1 MKKKIYWKDIW
12 LTIRQSKGRF
22 FSIFSLMMIGSMALV
37 GLKVTTPNMERTA
50 QLFVDKTQML
60 DLAVMADYGLDE
72 ADVQEL
78 KDLPKAQVEFAY
90 LTDVTIKDTYQA
102 VRIFSQTDKISQY
115 ELVSGHLP
123 QKESEIALAASLQ
136 KNYKL
141 GDTISFKLGEKSPL
155 KKATFTIT
163 GFVNSSEIWDQTSIG
178 QTTVGTGE
186 LTAFA
191 VTSSQAFDSEVYML
205 ARIRYTDLAEEPY
218 YSAAYEKKTS
228 QHQQDLEKL
237 LADNGQQ
244 RWSILKTDSQKKIDD
259 GQAEI
264 AQSEKELAN
273 AQQKIKDG
281 EGQLADGQGQLNA
294 AKNQLASG
302 QNRLASSAKE
312 LAAAQT
318 KLDATAREL
327 ATAKAQL
334 DTKAQELAT
343 ARQQLDASKA
353 TLDTTKA
360 QLDAA
365 ASQLASVK
373 AQLEAKNHELNL
385 AAAQITEAQ
394 VQLQTAKKALEEQ
407 INQLIFEGKDPYS
420 MPEIQAAQAQ
430 IQAQEASLAQA
441 MQAYKTGFN
450 QYQAGFAQYQEQEKQ
465 YQTGYQA
472 YETGM
477 AQYQAGQ
484 AQYES
489 GLAQYQAAQTQYEAG
504 YAQYQTGLAQYQS
517 GLHQYQTGQT
527 ELGVASAEIAN
538 QEDKLTQAQE
548 EVDAAKQ
555 TYEQEAGT
563 AQSQIQAVKDDLAQ
577 AQTELDNMEAPA
589 YRVYSRSTLP
599 GSVGYENYRESTS
612 SISSIGNI
620 FPLVLYL
627 VAALVTFTTMTR
639 FVDEERHQL
648 GILGA
653 LGYSK
658 GQIVTKFVIYG
669 LVASLT
675 GTLVGILLGNVFLS
689 PMIGNIIANSTVIGQ
704 SNLYFYPSWTLLA
717 LGLALLSAVLPT
729 YLVARKELTN
739 EPAQLLQGKPPV
751 AGSRILLEHLP
762 LIWKRLTFTQ
772 KVTARN
778 IFRYKL
784 RMFMTI
790 FGVAGSVAL
799 LFAGL
804 GIQSSVSGIAE
815 RQFGD
820 LLSYDI
826 LLVQKE
832 DASSEQV
839 AEVTEVIESD
849 KVQKAAQ
856 IQSSRLTEE
865 PAGLDESISIN
876 LMVAEP
882 EELAGFVQLQERGG
896 EQIHLTDQGAVLT
909 ENLANLYGVKAGDA
923 VTLHIQDQAVTV
935 QVAAIAEMYTGHFIY
950 LTPAYYEEVTGQ
962 ASQKNAYL
970 ITSNDQ
976 RPAKIKELAAQLLA
990 LKGVEGLVQNTSLI
1004 AMIEQVAKSLQS
1016 VMIILTVLSVL
1027 LAMVILFNLT
1037 TINVAER
1044 VRELSTIR
1052 VLGFHNKEV
1061 TLYIYRET
1069 IILAF
1074 IGIVLGLGSGYAL
1087 HRYIL
1092 SFLGSSTTMFNP
1104 SVPIQGYL
1112 IPVISVLAILAV
1124 LGILVNHRLRHLD
1137 MLEALKSG
1145 E

>member
-1 MKKKIYWKDIW
+1 MKKNIYWKDIW

-37 GLKVTTPNMERTA
+37 ALKVTTPNMERTA
-50 QLFVDKTQML
+50 QLFVAKTQML

-72 ADVQEL
+72 ADVKEL
-78 KDLPKAQVEFAY
+78 KNLPQAQVEFAY
-90 LTDVTIKDTYQA
+90 LADVTIKDSYQA

-115 ELVSGHLP
+115 ELVSGRLP
-123 QKESEIALAASLQ
+123 QKESEIALATSLQ
-136 KNYKL
+136 KDYKI
-141 GDTISFKLGEKSPL
+141 GDTITFTLGQDSPL
-155 KKATFTIT
+155 KAETFTIT
-163 GFVNSSEIWDQTSIG
+163 GFVHSSEIWDQTSIG

-186 LTAFA
+186 LTAYA
-191 VTSSQAFDSEVYML
+191 VTSPQSFDSEVYML
-205 ARIRYTDLAEEPY
+205 ARIRYSDLAEEPY
-218 YSAAYEKKTS
+218 YSAAYEEKIS

-244 RWSILKTDSQKKIDD
+244 RLEVLKASGQEAIQD
-259 GQAEI
+259 GLAEI
-264 AQSEKELAN
+264 AQSEQDLTEAE
-273 AQQKIKDG
+273 QKIKDG
-281 EGQLADGQGQLNA
+281 ESQLAQGQEQLQA
-294 AKNQLASG
+294 AKSQIASG
-302 QNRLASSAKE
+302 QARLAQSWQELSAAKAQLDTTYQSLTSAKAQ
-312 LAAAQT
+312 LDSSKAQLDASKPQLDAAAQ
-318 KLDATAREL
+318 EL

-334 DTKAQELAT
+334 
-343 ARQQLDASKA
+343 
-353 TLDTTKA
+353 
-360 QLDAA
+360 
-365 ASQLASVK
+365 
-373 AQLEAKNHELNL
+373 EAKNQELNQ
-385 AAAQITEAQ
+385 AAAQISEGQ
-394 VQLQTAKKALEEQ
+394 YQLQLAKEALEGQ
-407 INQLIFEGKDPYS
+407 INQLLFEGKDPYS
-420 MPEIQAAQAQ
+420 LPEIQAAQAQ
-430 IQAQEASLAQA
+430 IQVQEASLAQA
-441 MQAYKTGFN
+441 IQTYE
-450 QYQAGFAQYQEQEKQ
+450 AGFAQYQ
-465 YQTGYQA
+465 TGF
-472 YETGM
+472 
-477 AQYQAGQ
+477 AQYQAQESFYQ
-484 AQYES
+484 ASLQEYEA
-489 GLAQYQAAQTQYEAG
+489 GLAQYQSGLAQYEAG
-504 YAQYQTGLAQYQS
+504 YAQYQSGLAAYQAGLAQYQA
-517 GLHQYQTGQT
+517 GQSQLDNST
-527 ELGVASAEIAN
+527 SSLS
-538 QEDKLTQAQE
+538 QEESKLAQAQE
-548 EVDAAKQ
+548 EVDAAKKAF
-555 TYEQEAGT
+555 EQEAGT
-563 AQSQIQAVKDDLAQ
+563 AQSQIQAAKDDLAL
-577 AQTELDNMEAPA
+577 AQTELDDLEAPA

-599 GSVGYENYRESTS
+599 GSAGYDNYRQSTS

-669 LVASLT
+669 MVAALS

-689 PMIGNIIANSTVIGQ
+689 PMIGNIIAHSTVIGQ

-739 EPAQLLQGKPPV
+739 EPARLLQGKPPV
-751 AGSRILLEHLP
+751 AGSRIFLEHLP
-762 LIWKRLTFTQ
+762 LIWKRLSFTQ

-856 IQSSRLTEE
+856 IQSTRLTEE

-882 EELAGFVQLQERGG
+882 EELAGFVHLQERGG
-896 EQIHLTDQGAVLT
+896 DKIDLTDQGAVLT
-909 ENLANLYGVKAGDA
+909 ENLANLYGVKAGDE

-935 QVAAIAEMYTGHFIY
+935 QVAAIAEMYTGHFVY
-950 LTPAYYEEVTGQ
+950 MSPVYYEEVTGQ
-962 ASQKNAYL
+962 TSQKNAYL
-970 ITSNDQ
+970 LTSQDQ

-1004 AMIEQVAKSLQS
+1004 AVIEQLANSLQS

-1069 IILAF
+1069 IILGM
-1074 IGIVLGLGSGYAL
+1074 IGIGLGLGTGYAL

-1092 SFLGSSTTMFNP
+1092 SFLGSSSTMFNP
-1104 SVPIQGYL
+1104 SVPLQGYL

-1124 LGILVNHRLRHLD
+1124 LGVLVNHRLRHLD

>member
-1 MKKKIYWKDIW
+1 MKKNIYWKDIW

-37 GLKVTTPNMERTA
+37 ALKVTTPNMERTA
-50 QLFVDKTQML
+50 QLFVAKTQML

-72 ADVQEL
+72 ADVKEL
-78 KDLPKAQVEFAY
+78 KNLPQAQVEFAY
-90 LTDVTIKDTYQA
+90 LADVTIKDTYQA
-102 VRIFSQTDKISQY
+102 VRIFSQTNKISQY
-115 ELVSGHLP
+115 KLVSGRLP
-123 QKESEIALAASLQ
+123 QKESEIALATSLQ
-136 KNYKL
+136 KDYKI
-141 GDTISFKLGEKSPL
+141 GDTITFSLGQDSPL
-155 KKATFTIT
+155 KAETFTIT
-163 GFVNSSEIWDQTSIG
+163 GFVHSSEIWDQTSIG

-186 LTAFA
+186 LTAYA
-191 VTSSQAFDSEVYML
+191 VTSPQAFDSEVYML

-218 YSAAYEKKTS
+218 YSAAYEKKIS
-228 QHQQDLEKL
+228 QHQQDLETL

-244 RWSILKTDSQKKIDD
+244 RLEVLKASAQEAIQD

-264 AQSEKELAN
+264 AQSEKDLTEAE
-273 AQQKIKDG
+273 QKIKDG
-281 EGQLADGQGQLNA
+281 ENQLTQGQDQLQA
-294 AKNQLASG
+294 AKSQIASG
-302 QNRLASSAKE
+302 QASLAQSWQELSA
-312 LAAAQT
+312 
-318 KLDATAREL
+318 
-327 ATAKAQL
+327 AKAQL
-334 DTKAQELAT
+334 DATYQSLTSAKAQLDSSKAQLDASKPQLDAAAQELAT
-343 ARQQLDASKA
+343 AKS
-353 TLDTTKA
+353 
-360 QLDAA
+360 
-365 ASQLASVK
+365 
-373 AQLEAKNHELNL
+373 QLEAKNQELNQ
-385 AAAQITEAQ
+385 AAAQISEGQ
-394 VQLQTAKKALEEQ
+394 YQLQLAKEALEGQ
-407 INQLIFEGKDPYS
+407 INQLLFEGKDPYS
-420 MPEIQAAQAQ
+420 LPEIQEAQAQ

-441 MQAYKTGFN
+441 IQAYE
-450 QYQAGFAQYQEQEKQ
+450 AGFAQYQ
-465 YQTGYQA
+465 TGF
-472 YETGM
+472 
-477 AQYQAGQ
+477 AQYQAQESFYQ
-484 AQYES
+484 ASLQEYEA
-489 GLAQYQAAQTQYEAG
+489 GLAQYQSGLAQYEAG
-504 YAQYQTGLAQYQS
+504 YAQYQSGLAAYQAGLAQYQA
-517 GLHQYQTGQT
+517 GQSQLDNST
-527 ELGVASAEIAN
+527 SSLA
-538 QEDKLTQAQE
+538 QEESKLAQAQE
-548 EVDAAKQ
+548 ELDAATQ

-563 AQSQIQAVKDDLAQ
+563 AQRQIQAAKEDLAL
-577 AQTELDNMEAPA
+577 AQTELDGMEAPA
-589 YRVYSRSTLP
+589 YRVYSRSTIP
-599 GSVGYENYRESTS
+599 GSAGYENYRQSTS

-762 LIWKRLTFTQ
+762 LIWKRLSFTQ

-790 FGVAGSVAL
+790 FGVAGSVVL

-832 DASSEQV
+832 EASSEQV

-849 KVQKAAQ
+849 KVQKATQ
-856 IQSSRLTEE
+856 IQSTRLTEE

-876 LMVAEP
+876 LMVSEP
-882 EELAGFVQLQERGG
+882 DQLTGFVQLQERGG
-896 EQIHLTDQGAVLT
+896 DQIHLTNQGAVLT
-909 ENLANLYGVKAGDA
+909 ENLANLYGVKAGDE

-950 LTPAYYEEVTGQ
+950 MSPVYYEEVTGQ

-970 ITSNDQ
+970 LTSQDQ

-1004 AMIEQVAKSLQS
+1004 AMIEQVANSLQS
-1016 VMIILTVLSVL
+1016 VMIMLTVLSVL

-1044 VRELSTIR
+1044 IRELSTIR

-1069 IILAF
+1069 IILAM
-1074 IGIVLGLGSGYAL
+1074 IGIVLGLGAGYAL

-1092 SFLGSSTTMFNP
+1092 SFLGSSSTMFNP
-1104 SVPIQGYL
+1104 SVPLQGYL

-1124 LGILVNHRLRHLD
+1124 LGVLVNHRLRHLD

>member
-78 KDLPKAQVEFAY
+78 KDLPQAQVEFAY

-123 QKESEIALAASLQ
+123 QKESEIALATSLQ
-136 KNYKL
+136 RDYKL
-141 GDTISFKLGEKSPL
+141 GDTISFSLGQDSPL
-155 KKATFTIT
+155 KAETFTIT
-163 GFVNSSEIWDQTSIG
+163 GFVHSSEIWDQTSIG

-186 LTAFA
+186 LTAYA
-191 VTSSQAFDSEVYML
+191 VTSPQAFDSEVYML
-205 ARIRYTDLAEEPY
+205 ARIRYSDLAEEPY
-218 YSAAYEKKTS
+218 YSAAYEKKIS
-228 QHQQDLEKL
+228 QHQQDLETL

-244 RWSILKTDSQKKIDD
+244 RLEVLKASAQEAIQD

-264 AQSEKELAN
+264 AQSEKDLTEAE
-273 AQQKIKDG
+273 QKIKDG
-281 EGQLADGQGQLNA
+281 ENQLTQGQDQLQA
-294 AKNQLASG
+294 AKSQIASG
-302 QNRLASSAKE
+302 QASLAQSWQELSA
-312 LAAAQT
+312 
-318 KLDATAREL
+318 
-327 ATAKAQL
+327 AKAQL
-334 DTKAQELAT
+334 DATYQSLTSAKAQLDSSKAQLDASKPQLDAAAQELAT
-343 ARQQLDASKA
+343 AKS
-353 TLDTTKA
+353 
-360 QLDAA
+360 
-365 ASQLASVK
+365 
-373 AQLEAKNHELNL
+373 QLEAKNQELNQ
-385 AAAQITEAQ
+385 AAAQISEGQ
-394 VQLQTAKKALEEQ
+394 YQLQLAKEALEGQ
-407 INQLIFEGKDPYS
+407 INQLLFEGKDPYS
-420 MPEIQAAQAQ
+420 LPEIQEAQAQ

-441 MQAYKTGFN
+441 IQAYE
-450 QYQAGFAQYQEQEKQ
+450 AGFAQYQ
-465 YQTGYQA
+465 TGF
-472 YETGM
+472 
-477 AQYQAGQ
+477 AQYQAQESFYQ
-484 AQYES
+484 ASLQEYEA
-489 GLAQYQAAQTQYEAG
+489 GLAQYQSGLAQYEAG
-504 YAQYQTGLAQYQS
+504 YAQYQSGLAAYQAGLAQYQS
-517 GLHQYQTGQT
+517 GKSQLDKSSSS
-527 ELGVASAEIAN
+527 LA
-538 QEDKLTQAQE
+538 QEESKLAQAQE
-548 EVDAAKQ
+548 ELDAATQ

-563 AQSQIQAVKDDLAQ
+563 AQSQIQAAKDDLAQ
-577 AQTELDNMEAPA
+577 AQTELDSMEAPA

-658 GQIVTKFVIYG
+658 SQIVTKFVIYG
-669 LVASLT
+669 LVASLA

-739 EPAQLLQGKPPV
+739 EPARLLQGKPPV
-751 AGSRILLEHLP
+751 AGSRILLEKLP
-762 LIWKRLTFTQ
+762 FIWKRLTFTQ

-839 AEVTEVIESD
+839 AEVTEVLESD

-876 LMVAEP
+876 LIVSEP
-882 EELAGFVQLQERGG
+882 EELAGFVHLQERGG
-896 EQIHLTDQGAVLT
+896 DKIDLTDQGAVLT

-962 ASQKNAYL
+962 ASQKNAYF
-970 ITSNDQ
+970 ITSKEQTPD
-976 RPAKIKELAAQLLA
+976 KIKDLAAQLLA

-1069 IILAF
+1069 IILAM
-1074 IGIVLGLGSGYAL
+1074 IGIVLGLGAGYAL

-1104 SVPIQGYL
+1104 SVPLQGYL
-1112 IPVISVLAILAV
+1112 IPVISVLAILTV

>member
-90 LTDVTIKDTYQA
+90 LADVTIKDTYQA

-123 QKESEIALAASLQ
+123 QKESEIALVTSLQ
-136 KNYKL
+136 KDYKI
-141 GDTISFKLGEKSPL
+141 GDTITFTLGEDSPL
-155 KKATFTIT
+155 KAETFTIT
-163 GFVNSSEIWDQTSIG
+163 GFVHSSEVWDQTSIG

-186 LTAFA
+186 LTAYA
-191 VTSSQAFDSEVYML
+191 VTSPQAFDSEVYML

-218 YSAAYEKKTS
+218 YSATYEKKIS

-244 RWSILKTDSQKKIDD
+244 RLEVLKASAQEAIQD

-281 EGQLADGQGQLNA
+281 ESQLTQGQDQLQA
-294 AKNQLASG
+294 AKSQIVSG
-302 QNRLASSAKE
+302 QAKLAQSWQELSAAKAQLDATYQSLTSAKAQ
-312 LAAAQT
+312 LDSSKAQLDASKPQLDAAAQ
-318 KLDATAREL
+318 EL

-334 DTKAQELAT
+334 
-343 ARQQLDASKA
+343 
-353 TLDTTKA
+353 
-360 QLDAA
+360 
-365 ASQLASVK
+365 
-373 AQLEAKNHELNL
+373 EAKNQELNQ
-385 AAAQITEAQ
+385 AAAQISEGQ
-394 VQLQTAKKALEEQ
+394 YQLQLAKEALEGQ
-407 INQLIFEGKDPYS
+407 INQLLFEGKDPYS
-420 MPEIQAAQAQ
+420 LPEIQEAQAQ

-441 MQAYKTGFN
+441 IQAYE
-450 QYQAGFAQYQEQEKQ
+450 AGFAQYQ
-465 YQTGYQA
+465 TGF
-472 YETGM
+472 
-477 AQYQAGQ
+477 AQYQAQESFYQ
-484 AQYES
+484 ASLQEYEA
-489 GLAQYQAAQTQYEAG
+489 GLAQYQSGLAQYEAG
-504 YAQYQTGLAQYQS
+504 YAQYQSGLAAYQA
-517 GLHQYQTGQT
+517 GLARYQAGQSQLDNST
-527 ELGVASAEIAN
+527 SSLS
-538 QEDKLTQAQE
+538 QEESKLAQAQE
-548 EVDAAKQ
+548 ELDAATQ

-563 AQSQIQAVKDDLAQ
+563 AQSQIQAAKDDLAQ
-577 AQTELDNMEAPA
+577 AQTELDDMEAPA

-658 GQIVTKFVIYG
+658 SQIVTKFVIYG
-669 LVASLT
+669 MVAALS

-739 EPAQLLQGKPPV
+739 EPARLLQGKPPV

-762 LIWKRLTFTQ
+762 LIWKRLPFTQ

-832 DASSEQV
+832 DANSEQV
-839 AEVTEVIESD
+839 AEVTEVLESD

-876 LMVAEP
+876 LIVSEP
-882 EELAGFVQLQERGG
+882 EELADFVQLQERGG
-896 EQIHLTDQGAVLT
+896 DKIDLTDKGAVLT
-909 ENLANLYGVKAGDA
+909 EKLANLYGVKAGDA

-935 QVAAIAEMYTGHFIY
+935 RVAAIAEMYTGHFIY
-950 LTPAYYEEVTGQ
+950 LTPAYYEELTGQ
-962 ASQKNAYL
+962 ASQNNAYF
-970 ITSNDQ
+970 ITSKEQTPD
-976 RPAKIKELAAQLLA
+976 KIKELAAQLLA

-1004 AMIEQVAKSLQS
+1004 AMIEQVANSLQS

-1069 IILAF
+1069 IILAM
-1074 IGIVLGLGSGYAL
+1074 IGIVLGLGAGYAL

-1092 SFLGSSTTMFNP
+1092 SFLSSSTTMFNP
-1104 SVPIQGYL
+1104 SVPLQGYL

-1124 LGILVNHRLRHLD
+1124 LGVLVNHRLRHLD
-1137 MLEALKSG
+1137 MLEALKSV

>member
-1 MKKKIYWKDIW
+1 MKKKIYWKDVW

-37 GLKVTTPNMERTA
+37 ALKVTTPNMERTA
-50 QLFVDKTQML
+50 QLFVDKNQML

-78 KDLPKAQVEFAY
+78 KDLPQAQVEFAY

-123 QKESEIALAASLQ
+123 QKESEIALATSLQ
-136 KNYKL
+136 RDYKL
-141 GDTISFKLGEKSPL
+141 GDTISFSLGQDSPL
-155 KKATFTIT
+155 KAETFTIT
-163 GFVNSSEIWDQTSIG
+163 GFVHSSEIWDQTSIG

-186 LTAFA
+186 LTAYA
-191 VTSSQAFDSEVYML
+191 VTSPQAFDSEVYML
-205 ARIRYTDLAEEPY
+205 ARIRYSDLAEEPY
-218 YSAAYEKKTS
+218 YSAAYEKKIS
-228 QHQQDLEKL
+228 QHQQDLETL

-244 RWSILKTDSQKKIDD
+244 RLEVLKASAQEAIQD

-264 AQSEKELAN
+264 AQSEKDLTEAE
-273 AQQKIKDG
+273 QKIKDG
-281 EGQLADGQGQLNA
+281 ENQLTQGQDQLQA
-294 AKNQLASG
+294 AKSQIASG
-302 QNRLASSAKE
+302 QASLAQSWQELSA
-312 LAAAQT
+312 
-318 KLDATAREL
+318 
-327 ATAKAQL
+327 AKAQL
-334 DTKAQELAT
+334 DATYQSLTSAKAQLDSSKAQLDASKPQLDAAAQELAT
-343 ARQQLDASKA
+343 AKS
-353 TLDTTKA
+353 
-360 QLDAA
+360 
-365 ASQLASVK
+365 
-373 AQLEAKNHELNL
+373 QLEAKNQELNQ
-385 AAAQITEAQ
+385 AAAQISEGQ
-394 VQLQTAKKALEEQ
+394 YQLQLAKEALEGQ
-407 INQLIFEGKDPYS
+407 INQLLFEGKDPYS
-420 MPEIQAAQAQ
+420 LPEIQEAQAQ

-441 MQAYKTGFN
+441 IQAYE
-450 QYQAGFAQYQEQEKQ
+450 AGFAQYQ
-465 YQTGYQA
+465 TGF
-472 YETGM
+472 
-477 AQYQAGQ
+477 AQYQAQESFYQ
-484 AQYES
+484 ASLQEYEA
-489 GLAQYQAAQTQYEAG
+489 GLAQYQSGLAQYEAG
-504 YAQYQTGLAQYQS
+504 YAQYQSGLAAYQAGLAQYQS
-517 GLHQYQTGQT
+517 GKSQLDKSSSS
-527 ELGVASAEIAN
+527 LA
-538 QEDKLTQAQE
+538 QEESKLAQAQE
-548 EVDAAKQ
+548 ELDAATQ

-563 AQSQIQAVKDDLAQ
+563 AQSQIQAAKDDLAQ
-577 AQTELDNMEAPA
+577 AQTELDSMEAPA

-669 LVASLT
+669 LVASLA

-739 EPAQLLQGKPPV
+739 EPARLLQGKPPV

-762 LIWKRLTFTQ
+762 LIWNRLTFTQ

-839 AEVTEVIESD
+839 AEVTEVLESD

-876 LMVAEP
+876 LMVSEP
-882 EELAGFVQLQERGG
+882 EELVDFVQLQERGG
-896 EQIHLTDQGAVLT
+896 DKIDLTDQGAVLT

-962 ASQKNAYL
+962 ATQKNAYF
-970 ITSNDQ
+970 ITSKEQ
-976 RPAKIKELAAQLLA
+976 TPAKIKELAAQLLA

-1112 IPVISVLAILAV
+1112 IPVISVLTILTV

>member
-90 LTDVTIKDTYQA
+90 LTDVIIKDTYQA

-123 QKESEIALAASLQ
+123 QKESEIALATSLQ
-136 KNYKL
+136 KDYKI
-141 GDTISFKLGEKSPL
+141 GDTITFTLGQDSPL
-155 KKATFTIT
+155 KAETFTIT
-163 GFVNSSEIWDQTSIG
+163 GFVHSSEIWDQTSIG

-186 LTAFA
+186 LTAYA
-191 VTSSQAFDSEVYML
+191 VTSPQAFDSEVYML

-218 YSAAYEKKTS
+218 YSAAYEKKIS

-244 RWSILKTDSQKKIDD
+244 RLEILKASAQEAIQD

-264 AQSEKELAN
+264 AQSEQNLTEAE
-273 AQQKIKDG
+273 QKIKNG
-281 EGQLADGQGQLNA
+281 ESQLAEGQDQLQV
-294 AKNQLASG
+294 AKSQIASG
-302 QNRLASSAKE
+302 QASLAQSWQELSAAKAQLDSTYQSLTSAKAQ
-312 LAAAQT
+312 LDSSKAQLDASKPQLDAAAQ
-318 KLDATAREL
+318 EL

-334 DTKAQELAT
+334 
-343 ARQQLDASKA
+343 
-353 TLDTTKA
+353 
-360 QLDAA
+360 
-365 ASQLASVK
+365 
-373 AQLEAKNHELNL
+373 EAKNQELNQ
-385 AAAQITEAQ
+385 AAAQISEGQYQLQLAKEALEAQ
-394 VQLQTAKKALEEQ
+394 VTQLL
-407 INQLIFEGKDPYS
+407 FEGKDPYS
-420 MPEIQAAQAQ
+420 LPEIQEAQAQ

-441 MQAYKTGFN
+441 IQAYE
-450 QYQAGFAQYQEQEKQ
+450 AGFAQYQ
-465 YQTGYQA
+465 TGF
-472 YETGM
+472 
-477 AQYQAGQ
+477 AQYQAQESFYQ
-484 AQYES
+484 ASLQEYEA
-489 GLAQYQAAQTQYEAG
+489 GLAQYQSGLAQYEAG
-504 YAQYQTGLAQYQS
+504 YAQYQSGLAAYQA
-517 GLHQYQTGQT
+517 GLARYQAGQSQLDNST
-527 ELGVASAEIAN
+527 SSLS
-538 QEDKLTQAQE
+538 QEESKLAQAQE
-548 EVDAAKQ
+548 ELDAATQ

-563 AQSQIQAVKDDLAQ
+563 AQSQIQAAKEDLAQ
-577 AQTELDNMEAPA
+577 AQTELDGMEAPA
-589 YRVYSRSTLP
+589 YRVYSRSTIP

-658 GQIVTKFVIYG
+658 SQIVTKFVIYG

-739 EPAQLLQGKPPV
+739 EPARLLQGKPPV
-751 AGSRILLEHLP
+751 AGSRILLEYLP

-839 AEVTEVIESD
+839 AEVTEVLESD

-876 LMVAEP
+876 LMVSEP
-882 EELAGFVQLQERGG
+882 EELADFVQLQERGG
-896 EQIHLTDQGAVLT
+896 DKIDLTDQGAVLT

-950 LTPAYYEEVTGQ
+950 LTPAYYEELTGQ
-962 ASQKNAYL
+962 ASQNNAYF
-970 ITSNDQ
+970 ITSKEQTPD
-976 RPAKIKELAAQLLA
+976 KIKELAAQLLA

-1004 AMIEQVAKSLQS
+1004 AMIEQVAKSLQT

-1104 SVPIQGYL
+1104 SVPLQGYL
-1112 IPVISVLAILAV
+1112 IPVISVLAILTV

>member
-22 FSIFSLMMIGSMALV
+22 FSIFSLMMIGAMALV

-78 KDLPKAQVEFAY
+78 KDLPQAQVEFAY

-123 QKESEIALAASLQ
+123 QKESEIALATSLQ
-136 KNYKL
+136 KDYKI
-141 GDTISFKLGEKSPL
+141 GDTISFTLGQDSPL
-155 KKATFTIT
+155 KAETFTIT
-163 GFVNSSEIWDQTSIG
+163 GFVHSSEIWDQTSIG

-186 LTAFA
+186 LTAYA
-191 VTSSQAFDSEVYML
+191 VTSPQAFDSEVYML

-218 YSAAYEKKTS
+218 YSAAYEKKIS
-228 QHQQDLEKL
+228 QHQQDLETL

-244 RWSILKTDSQKKIDD
+244 RLEVLKASAQEAIQD

-264 AQSEKELAN
+264 AQSEQDLTEAE
-273 AQQKIKDG
+273 QKIKDG
-281 EGQLADGQGQLNA
+281 ESQLTQGQDQLQA
-294 AKNQLASG
+294 AKSQIASG
-302 QNRLASSAKE
+302 QASLAQSWQELSAAKAQLDATYQSLTSAKAQ
-312 LAAAQT
+312 LDSSKAQLDASKPQLDAAAQ
-318 KLDATAREL
+318 EL

-334 DTKAQELAT
+334 
-343 ARQQLDASKA
+343 
-353 TLDTTKA
+353 
-360 QLDAA
+360 
-365 ASQLASVK
+365 
-373 AQLEAKNHELNL
+373 EAKNQELNQ
-385 AAAQITEAQ
+385 AAAQISEGQ
-394 VQLQTAKKALEEQ
+394 YQLQLAKEALEGQ
-407 INQLIFEGKDPYS
+407 INQLLFEGKDPYS
-420 MPEIQAAQAQ
+420 LPEIQEAQAK

-441 MQAYKTGFN
+441 IQAYE
-450 QYQAGFAQYQEQEKQ
+450 AGFAQYQ
-465 YQTGYQA
+465 TGF
-472 YETGM
+472 
-477 AQYQAGQ
+477 AQYQAQESFYQ
-484 AQYES
+484 ASLQEYEA
-489 GLAQYQAAQTQYEAG
+489 GLAQYQSGLAQYEAG
-504 YAQYQTGLAQYQS
+504 YAQYQSGLAAYQA
-517 GLHQYQTGQT
+517 GLARYQAGQSQLDNST
-527 ELGVASAEIAN
+527 SSLS
-538 QEDKLTQAQE
+538 QEESKLAQAQE
-548 EVDAAKQ
+548 ELDAATQ

-563 AQSQIQAVKDDLAQ
+563 AQSQIQAAKEDLAQ
-577 AQTELDNMEAPA
+577 AQTELDGMEAPA

-658 GQIVTKFVIYG
+658 SQIVTKFVIYG
-669 LVASLT
+669 LVASLA

-689 PMIGNIIANSTVIGQ
+689 PMIGNIIAKSTVIGQ
-704 SNLYFYPSWTLLA
+704 SNLYFYSSWTLLA

-739 EPAQLLQGKPPV
+739 EPARLLQGKPPV
-751 AGSRILLEHLP
+751 AGSRILLEYLP

-839 AEVTEVIESD
+839 AEVTEVLESD
-849 KVQKAAQ
+849 KVQKAVQ
-856 IQSSRLTEE
+856 LQSSRLTEE
-865 PAGLDESISIN
+865 PAGLDETISIN
-876 LMVAEP
+876 LMVSEP
-882 EELAGFVQLQERGG
+882 EELAGFVHLQERGG
-896 EQIHLTDQGAVLT
+896 DKIDLTDQGAVLT

-923 VTLHIQDQAVTV
+923 VTLHIQDQTVTV

-962 ASQKNAYL
+962 ATQKDAYF
-970 ITSNDQ
+970 ITSKEQ
-976 RPAKIKELAAQLLA
+976 TPVKIKELAAQLLA

-1004 AMIEQVAKSLQS
+1004 AMIEQVADSLQS

-1069 IILAF
+1069 IILAM
-1074 IGIVLGLGSGYAL
+1074 IGIVLGLGAGYAL

-1104 SVPIQGYL
+1104 SVPLQGYL

-1124 LGILVNHRLRHLD
+1124 LGVLVNHRLRHLD

>member
-90 LTDVTIKDTYQA
+90 LADVTIKDTYQA

-123 QKESEIALAASLQ
+123 QKESEIALVTSLQ
-136 KNYKL
+136 KDYKI
-141 GDTISFKLGEKSPL
+141 GDTITFTLGEDSPL
-155 KKATFTIT
+155 KAETFTIT
-163 GFVNSSEIWDQTSIG
+163 GFVHSSEVWDQTSIG

-186 LTAFA
+186 LTAYA
-191 VTSSQAFDSEVYML
+191 VTSPQAFDSEVYML

-218 YSAAYEKKTS
+218 YSATYEKKIS

-244 RWSILKTDSQKKIDD
+244 RLEVLKASAQEAIQD

-281 EGQLADGQGQLNA
+281 ESQLTQGQDQLQA
-294 AKNQLASG
+294 AKSQIVSG
-302 QNRLASSAKE
+302 QAKLAQSWQELSAAKAQLDATYQSLTSAKAQ
-312 LAAAQT
+312 LDSSKAQLDASKPQLDAAAQ
-318 KLDATAREL
+318 EL

-334 DTKAQELAT
+334 
-343 ARQQLDASKA
+343 
-353 TLDTTKA
+353 
-360 QLDAA
+360 
-365 ASQLASVK
+365 
-373 AQLEAKNHELNL
+373 EAKNQELNQ
-385 AAAQITEAQ
+385 AAAQISEGQ
-394 VQLQTAKKALEEQ
+394 YQLQLAKEALEGQ
-407 INQLIFEGKDPYS
+407 INQLLFEGKDPYS
-420 MPEIQAAQAQ
+420 LPEIQEAQAQ

-441 MQAYKTGFN
+441 IQAYE
-450 QYQAGFAQYQEQEKQ
+450 AGFAQYQ
-465 YQTGYQA
+465 TGF
-472 YETGM
+472 
-477 AQYQAGQ
+477 AQYQAQESFYQ
-484 AQYES
+484 ASLQEYEA
-489 GLAQYQAAQTQYEAG
+489 GLAQYQSGLAQYEAG
-504 YAQYQTGLAQYQS
+504 YAQYQSGLAAYQA
-517 GLHQYQTGQT
+517 GLARYQAGQSQLDNST
-527 ELGVASAEIAN
+527 SSLS
-538 QEDKLTQAQE
+538 QEESKLAQAQE
-548 EVDAAKQ
+548 ELDAATQ

-563 AQSQIQAVKDDLAQ
+563 AQSQIQAAKDDLAQ
-577 AQTELDNMEAPA
+577 AQTELDDMEAPA

-658 GQIVTKFVIYG
+658 SQIVTKFVIYG

-739 EPAQLLQGKPPV
+739 EPARLLQGKPPV

-839 AEVTEVIESD
+839 AEVTEVLESD

-865 PAGLDESISIN
+865 PAGLDETISIN
-876 LMVAEP
+876 LIVSEP
-882 EELAGFVQLQERGG
+882 EELADFVHLQERGG
-896 EQIHLTDQGAVLT
+896 DKIDLTDQGAVLT

-950 LTPAYYEEVTGQ
+950 LTPAYYEELTGQ
-962 ASQKNAYL
+962 ASQKNAYF
-970 ITSNDQ
+970 ITSKEQTPD
-976 RPAKIKELAAQLLA
+976 KIKELAAQLLA
-990 LKGVEGLVQNTSLI
+990 LKGVDGLVQNTSLI

-1069 IILAF
+1069 IILAM
-1074 IGIVLGLGSGYAL
+1074 IGIVLGLGAGYAL

-1104 SVPIQGYL
+1104 SVPLQGYL
-1112 IPVISVLAILAV
+1112 IPVISVLVILAV
-1124 LGILVNHRLRHLD
+1124 LGVLVNHRLRHLD

>member
-90 LTDVTIKDTYQA
+90 LTDVIIKDTYQA

-123 QKESEIALAASLQ
+123 QKESEIALATSLQ
-136 KNYKL
+136 KDYKI
-141 GDTISFKLGEKSPL
+141 GDTITFTLGQDSPL
-155 KKATFTIT
+155 KAETFTIT
-163 GFVNSSEIWDQTSIG
+163 GFVHSSEIWDQTSIG

-186 LTAFA
+186 LTAYA
-191 VTSSQAFDSEVYML
+191 VTSPQAFDSEVYML

-218 YSAAYEKKTS
+218 YSAAYEKKIS

-244 RWSILKTDSQKKIDD
+244 RLEILKASAQEAIQD

-264 AQSEKELAN
+264 AQSEQNLTEAE
-273 AQQKIKDG
+273 QKIKNG
-281 EGQLADGQGQLNA
+281 ESQLAEGQDQLQV
-294 AKNQLASG
+294 AKSQIASG
-302 QNRLASSAKE
+302 QASLAQSWQELSAAKAQLDSTYQSLTSAKAQ
-312 LAAAQT
+312 LDSSKAQLDASKPQLDAAAQ
-318 KLDATAREL
+318 EL

-334 DTKAQELAT
+334 
-343 ARQQLDASKA
+343 
-353 TLDTTKA
+353 
-360 QLDAA
+360 
-365 ASQLASVK
+365 
-373 AQLEAKNHELNL
+373 EAKNQELNQ
-385 AAAQITEAQ
+385 AAAQISEGQYQLQLAKEALEAQ
-394 VQLQTAKKALEEQ
+394 VTQLL
-407 INQLIFEGKDPYS
+407 FEGKDPYS
-420 MPEIQAAQAQ
+420 LPEIQEAQAQ

-441 MQAYKTGFN
+441 IQAYE
-450 QYQAGFAQYQEQEKQ
+450 AGFAQYQ
-465 YQTGYQA
+465 TGF
-472 YETGM
+472 
-477 AQYQAGQ
+477 AQYQAQESFYQ
-484 AQYES
+484 ASLQEYEA
-489 GLAQYQAAQTQYEAG
+489 GLAQYQSGLAQYEAG
-504 YAQYQTGLAQYQS
+504 YAQYQSGLAAYQA
-517 GLHQYQTGQT
+517 GLARYQAGQSQLDNST
-527 ELGVASAEIAN
+527 SSLS
-538 QEDKLTQAQE
+538 QEESKLAQAQE
-548 EVDAAKQ
+548 ELDAATQ

-563 AQSQIQAVKDDLAQ
+563 AQSQIQAAKEDLAQ
-577 AQTELDNMEAPA
+577 AQTELDGMEAPA
-589 YRVYSRSTLP
+589 YRVYSRSTIP

-658 GQIVTKFVIYG
+658 SQIVTKFVIYG

-739 EPAQLLQGKPPV
+739 EPARLLQGKPPV
-751 AGSRILLEHLP
+751 AGSRILLEYLP

-839 AEVTEVIESD
+839 AEVTEVLESD

-876 LMVAEP
+876 LIVSEP
-882 EELAGFVQLQERGG
+882 EELADFVQLQERGG
-896 EQIHLTDQGAVLT
+896 DKIDLTDQGAVLT

-950 LTPAYYEEVTGQ
+950 LTPAYYEELTGQ
-962 ASQKNAYL
+962 ASQNNAYF
-970 ITSNDQ
+970 ITSKEQTPD
-976 RPAKIKELAAQLLA
+976 KIKELAAQLLA

-1004 AMIEQVAKSLQS
+1004 AMIEQVAKSLQT

-1104 SVPIQGYL
+1104 SVPLQGYL
-1112 IPVISVLAILAV
+1112 IPVISVLAILTV

>member
-1 MKKKIYWKDIW
+1 MKKNIYWKDIW

-37 GLKVTTPNMERTA
+37 ALKVTTPNMERTA
-50 QLFVDKTQML
+50 QLFVAKTQML

-72 ADVQEL
+72 ADVKEL
-78 KDLPKAQVEFAY
+78 KNLPQAQVEFAY
-90 LTDVTIKDTYQA
+90 LADVTIKDTYQA
-102 VRIFSQTDKISQY
+102 VRIFSQTNKISQY
-115 ELVSGHLP
+115 KLVSGRLP
-123 QKESEIALAASLQ
+123 QKESEIALATSLQ
-136 KNYKL
+136 KDYKI
-141 GDTISFKLGEKSPL
+141 GDTITFSLGQDSPL
-155 KKATFTIT
+155 KAETFTIT
-163 GFVNSSEIWDQTSIG
+163 GFVHSSEIWDQTSIG

-186 LTAFA
+186 LTAYA
-191 VTSSQAFDSEVYML
+191 VTSPQAFDSEVYML

-218 YSAAYEKKTS
+218 YSAAYEKKIS
-228 QHQQDLEKL
+228 QHQQDLETL

-244 RWSILKTDSQKKIDD
+244 RLEVLKASAQEAIQD

-264 AQSEKELAN
+264 AQSEQDLTEAE
-273 AQQKIKDG
+273 QKIKDG
-281 EGQLADGQGQLNA
+281 ESQLTQGQDQLQS
-294 AKNQLASG
+294 AKSQIASG
-302 QNRLASSAKE
+302 QASLAQSWQELSAAKAQLDATYQSLTSAKTQ
-312 LAAAQT
+312 LDSSKAQLDASKPQLDAAAQ
-318 KLDATAREL
+318 EL

-334 DTKAQELAT
+334 ETKNQELN
-343 ARQQLDASKA
+343 Q
-353 TLDTTKA
+353 
-360 QLDAA
+360 
-365 ASQLASVK
+365 
-373 AQLEAKNHELNL
+373 
-385 AAAQITEAQ
+385 AAAQISEGQ
-394 VQLQTAKKALEEQ
+394 YQLQLAKEALEGQ
-407 INQLIFEGKDPYS
+407 INQLLFEGKDPYS
-420 MPEIQAAQAQ
+420 LPEIQEAQAQ

-441 MQAYKTGFN
+441 IQAYEAGFS
-450 QYQAGFAQYQEQEKQ
+450 QYQTGFAQYQAQESF
-465 YQTGYQA
+465 YQA
-472 YETGM
+472 SLQEYE
-477 AQYQAGQ
+477 A
-484 AQYES
+484 
-489 GLAQYQAAQTQYEAG
+489 GLAQYQSGLAQYEAG
-504 YAQYQTGLAQYQS
+504 YAQYQSGLAAYQAGLAQYQA
-517 GLHQYQTGQT
+517 GQSQLDNST
-527 ELGVASAEIAN
+527 SSLA
-538 QEDKLTQAQE
+538 QEESKLAQAQE
-548 EVDAAKQ
+548 ELDAATQ

-563 AQSQIQAVKDDLAQ
+563 AQRQIQAAKEDLAL
-577 AQTELDNMEAPA
+577 AQTELDGMEAPA
-589 YRVYSRSTLP
+589 YRVYSRSTIP
-599 GSVGYENYRESTS
+599 GSAGYENYRQSTS

-762 LIWKRLTFTQ
+762 LIWKRLSFTQ

-790 FGVAGSVAL
+790 FGVAGSVVL

-832 DASSEQV
+832 EASSEQV

-849 KVQKAAQ
+849 KVQKATQ
-856 IQSSRLTEE
+856 IQSTRLTEE

-876 LMVAEP
+876 LMVSEP
-882 EELAGFVQLQERGG
+882 DQLTGFVQLQERGG
-896 EQIHLTDQGAVLT
+896 DQIHLTNQGAVLT
-909 ENLANLYGVKAGDA
+909 ENLANLYGVKAGDE

-950 LTPAYYEEVTGQ
+950 MSPVYYEEVTGQ

-970 ITSNDQ
+970 LTSQDQ

-1004 AMIEQVAKSLQS
+1004 AMIEQVANSLQS
-1016 VMIILTVLSVL
+1016 VMIMLTVLSVL

-1044 VRELSTIR
+1044 IRELSTIR

-1069 IILAF
+1069 IILAM
-1074 IGIVLGLGSGYAL
+1074 IGIVLGLGAGYAL

-1092 SFLGSSTTMFNP
+1092 SFLGSSSTMFNP
-1104 SVPIQGYL
+1104 SVPLQGYL

-1124 LGILVNHRLRHLD
+1124 LGVLVNHRLRHLD

>member
-78 KDLPKAQVEFAY
+78 KDLPQAQVEFAY

-115 ELVSGHLP
+115 ELVSGRLP
-123 QKESEIALAASLQ
+123 QKESEIALATSLQ
-136 KNYKL
+136 RDYKL
-141 GDTISFKLGEKSPL
+141 GDTISFSLGQDSPL
-155 KKATFTIT
+155 KAETFTIT
-163 GFVNSSEIWDQTSIG
+163 GFVHSSEIWDQTSIG

-186 LTAFA
+186 LTAYA
-191 VTSSQAFDSEVYML
+191 VTSPQAFDSEVYML
-205 ARIRYTDLAEEPY
+205 ARIRYSDLAEEPY
-218 YSAAYEKKTS
+218 YSAAYEKKIS
-228 QHQQDLEKL
+228 QHQQDLETL

-244 RWSILKTDSQKKIDD
+244 RLEVLKASAQEAIQD

-264 AQSEKELAN
+264 AQSEKDLTEAE
-273 AQQKIKDG
+273 QKIKDG
-281 EGQLADGQGQLNA
+281 ENQLTQGQDQLQA
-294 AKNQLASG
+294 AKSQIASG
-302 QNRLASSAKE
+302 QASLAQSWQELSA
-312 LAAAQT
+312 
-318 KLDATAREL
+318 
-327 ATAKAQL
+327 AKAQL
-334 DTKAQELAT
+334 DATYQSLTSAKAQLDSSKAQLDASKPQLDAAAQELAT
-343 ARQQLDASKA
+343 AKS
-353 TLDTTKA
+353 
-360 QLDAA
+360 
-365 ASQLASVK
+365 
-373 AQLEAKNHELNL
+373 QLEAKNQELNQ
-385 AAAQITEAQ
+385 AAAQISEGQ
-394 VQLQTAKKALEEQ
+394 YQLQLAKEALEGQ
-407 INQLIFEGKDPYS
+407 INQLLFEGKDPYS
-420 MPEIQAAQAQ
+420 LPEIQEAQAQ

-441 MQAYKTGFN
+441 IQAYE
-450 QYQAGFAQYQEQEKQ
+450 AGFAQYQ
-465 YQTGYQA
+465 TGF
-472 YETGM
+472 
-477 AQYQAGQ
+477 AQYQAQESFYQ
-484 AQYES
+484 ASLQEYEA
-489 GLAQYQAAQTQYEAG
+489 GLAQYQSGLAQYEAG
-504 YAQYQTGLAQYQS
+504 YAQYQSGLAAYQAGLAQYQA
-517 GLHQYQTGQT
+517 GQSQLDNST
-527 ELGVASAEIAN
+527 SSLS
-538 QEDKLTQAQE
+538 QEESKLAQAQE
-548 EVDAAKQ
+548 ELDAATQ

-563 AQSQIQAVKDDLAQ
+563 AQSQIQAAKDDLAL
-577 AQTELDNMEAPA
+577 AQTELDGMEAPA

-658 GQIVTKFVIYG
+658 SQIVTKFVIYG
-669 LVASLT
+669 LVASLA

-739 EPAQLLQGKPPV
+739 EPARLLQGKPPV

-762 LIWKRLTFTQ
+762 LIWNRLTFTQ

-839 AEVTEVIESD
+839 AEVTEVLESD

-876 LMVAEP
+876 LMVSEP
-882 EELAGFVQLQERGG
+882 EELVDFVQLQERGG
-896 EQIHLTDQGAVLT
+896 DKIDLTDQGAVLT

-950 LTPAYYEEVTGQ
+950 LTPAYYEELTGQ
-962 ASQKNAYL
+962 ATQKNAYF
-970 ITSNDQ
+970 ITSKEQ
-976 RPAKIKELAAQLLA
+976 TPAKIKELAAQLLA
-990 LKGVEGLVQNTSLI
+990 LKGVDGLVQNTSLI

-1069 IILAF
+1069 IILAM
-1074 IGIVLGLGSGYAL
+1074 IGIGLGLGAGYAL

-1104 SVPIQGYL
+1104 SVPLQGYL

>member
-1 MKKKIYWKDIW
+1 MKKKIYWKDVW

-37 GLKVTTPNMERTA
+37 ALKVTTPNMERTA
-50 QLFVDKTQML
+50 QLFVDKNQML

-78 KDLPKAQVEFAY
+78 KNLPQAQVEFAY
-90 LTDVTIKDTYQA
+90 LTDVTITDTYQA
-102 VRIFSQTDKISQY
+102 VRIFSQTDQISQY
-115 ELVSGHLP
+115 ELVSGRLP
-123 QKESEIALAASLQ
+123 QKESEIALTTSL
-136 KNYKL
+136 KKDYKI
-141 GDTISFKLGEKSPL
+141 GDTITFTLGQDSPL
-155 KKATFTIT
+155 KAETYTIT
-163 GFVNSSEIWDQTSIG
+163 GFVHSSEIWDQTSIG

-186 LTAFA
+186 LTAYA
-191 VTSSQAFDSEVYML
+191 VTSPQAFDSEVYML
-205 ARIRYTDLAEEPY
+205 ARIRYTDLTETPY
-218 YSAAYEKKTS
+218 YSVAYEKKIS

-244 RWSILKTDSQKKIDD
+244 RLEVLKASGQEAIQD

-264 AQSEKELAN
+264 AQSEKELTEAE
-273 AQQKIKDG
+273 QKIKDG
-281 EGQLADGQGQLNA
+281 ENQLTQGQDQLQA
-294 AKNQLASG
+294 AKSQIASG
-302 QNRLASSAKE
+302 QAK
-312 LAAAQT
+312 LAQT
-318 KLDATAREL
+318 LQELTA
-327 ATAKAQL
+327 AKAQL
-334 DTKAQELAT
+334 DTTYQSLTSAKAQLDSSKAQLDASKPQLDAAAQELAT
-343 ARQQLDASKA
+343 AKS
-353 TLDTTKA
+353 
-360 QLDAA
+360 
-365 ASQLASVK
+365 
-373 AQLEAKNHELNL
+373 QLEAKNQELNQ
-385 AAAQITEAQ
+385 AAAQISEGQYQLQLAKEALEAQ
-394 VQLQTAKKALEEQ
+394 VTQLL
-407 INQLIFEGKDPYS
+407 FEGKDPYS
-420 MPEIQAAQAQ
+420 MPEIQEAQAQ
-430 IQAQEASLAQA
+430 IQVQEASLAQA
-441 MQAYKTGFN
+441 MQAYE
-450 QYQAGFAQYQEQEKQ
+450 AGFAQYQ
-465 YQTGYQA
+465 TGF
-472 YETGM
+472 
-477 AQYQAGQ
+477 AQYQAQESFYQ
-484 AQYES
+484 ASLQEYEA
-489 GLAQYQAAQTQYEAG
+489 GLAQYQSGLAQYEAG
-504 YAQYQTGLAQYQS
+504 YAQYQAGQSQLDNSTSSLSQEESKLA
-517 GLHQYQTGQT
+517 
-527 ELGVASAEIAN
+527 
-538 QEDKLTQAQE
+538 QAQE
-548 EVDAAKQ
+548 DLDAATQ

-563 AQSQIQAVKDDLAQ
+563 AQSQIQAAKDDLAL
-577 AQTELDNMEAPA
+577 AQTELDGMEAPA
-589 YRVYSRSTLP
+589 YRVYSRSTIP
-599 GSVGYENYRESTS
+599 GSVGYDNYRQSTS

>member
-1 MKKKIYWKDIW
+1 M
-12 LTIRQSKGRF
+12 T
-22 FSIFSLMMIGSMALV
+22 
-37 GLKVTTPNMERTA
+37 
-50 QLFVDKTQML
+50 QLL
-60 DLAVMADYGLDE
+60 
-72 ADVQEL
+72 
-78 KDLPKAQVEFAY
+78 
-90 LTDVTIKDTYQA
+90 
-102 VRIFSQTDKISQY
+102 
-115 ELVSGHLP
+115 
-123 QKESEIALAASLQ
+123 
-136 KNYKL
+136 
-141 GDTISFKLGEKSPL
+141 
-155 KKATFTIT
+155 
-163 GFVNSSEIWDQTSIG
+163 
-178 QTTVGTGE
+178 
-186 LTAFA
+186 
-191 VTSSQAFDSEVYML
+191 
-205 ARIRYTDLAEEPY
+205 
-218 YSAAYEKKTS
+218 
-228 QHQQDLEKL
+228 
-237 LADNGQQ
+237 
-244 RWSILKTDSQKKIDD
+244 
-259 GQAEI
+259 
-264 AQSEKELAN
+264 
-273 AQQKIKDG
+273 
-281 EGQLADGQGQLNA
+281 
-294 AKNQLASG
+294 
-302 QNRLASSAKE
+302 
-312 LAAAQT
+312 
-318 KLDATAREL
+318 
-327 ATAKAQL
+327 
-334 DTKAQELAT
+334 
-343 ARQQLDASKA
+343 
-353 TLDTTKA
+353 
-360 QLDAA
+360 
-365 ASQLASVK
+365 
-373 AQLEAKNHELNL
+373 
-385 AAAQITEAQ
+385 
-394 VQLQTAKKALEEQ
+394 
-407 INQLIFEGKDPYS
+407 FEGKDPYS

-441 MQAYKTGFN
+441 MQAYE
-450 QYQAGFAQYQEQEKQ
+450 AGFAQYQ
-465 YQTGYQA
+465 TGF
-472 YETGM
+472 
-477 AQYQAGQ
+477 AQYQAQESFYQ
-484 AQYES
+484 ASLQEYEA
-489 GLAQYQAAQTQYEAG
+489 GLAQYQSGLAQYEAG
-504 YAQYQTGLAQYQS
+504 YAQYQSGLAAYQAGLAQYQAGKS
-517 GLHQYQTGQT
+517 QLDNSTSS
-527 ELGVASAEIAN
+527 LS
-538 QEDKLTQAQE
+538 QEESKLAQAQE
-548 EVDAAKQ
+548 ELDAATQ
-555 TYEQEAGT
+555 TYEQKAET
-563 AQSQIQAVKDDLAQ
+563 AQSQIQAAKDDLAL
-577 AQTELDNMEAPA
+577 AQTELDDLEAPA
-589 YRVYSRSTLP
+589 YRVYSRSTIP
-599 GSVGYENYRESTS
+599 GSVGYDNYRQSTS

-832 DASSEQV
+832 EASSEQV

-849 KVQKAAQ
+849 KVQKATQ
-856 IQSSRLTEE
+856 IQSTRLTEE

-876 LMVAEP
+876 LMVSEP
-882 EELAGFVQLQERGG
+882 EELTGFVQLQERGG
-896 EQIHLTDQGAVLT
+896 DQIHLTNQGAVLT

-923 VTLHIQDQAVTV
+923 VTLHIQDQVVTV
-935 QVAAIAEMYTGHFIY
+935 QVAAIAEMYTGHFVY
-950 LTPAYYEEVTGQ
+950 MSPVYYEEVTGQ

-970 ITSNDQ
+970 LTSQDQ

-1112 IPVISVLAILAV
+1112 IPVISVLTILTV

>member
-78 KDLPKAQVEFAY
+78 KDLPQAQVEFAY
-90 LTDVTIKDTYQA
+90 LADVTIKDTYQA

-136 KNYKL
+136 RDYKI
-141 GDTISFKLGEKSPL
+141 GDTITFTLGQDSPL
-155 KKATFTIT
+155 KAESYTIT
-163 GFVNSSEIWDQTSIG
+163 GFVHSSEIWDQTSIG

-186 LTAFA
+186 LTAYA
-191 VTSSQAFDSEVYML
+191 VTSPQAFDSEVYML
-205 ARIRYTDLAEEPY
+205 ARIRYSDLAEEPY
-218 YSAAYEKKTS
+218 YSAAYEKKIS
-228 QHQQDLEKL
+228 QHQQDLETL

-244 RWSILKTDSQKKIDD
+244 RLEVLKASAQEAIQD

-264 AQSEKELAN
+264 AQSEKDLTEAE
-273 AQQKIKDG
+273 QKIKDG
-281 EGQLADGQGQLNA
+281 ENQLTQGQDQLQA
-294 AKNQLASG
+294 AKSQIASG
-302 QNRLASSAKE
+302 QASLAQSWQELSA
-312 LAAAQT
+312 
-318 KLDATAREL
+318 
-327 ATAKAQL
+327 AKAQL
-334 DTKAQELAT
+334 DATYQSLTSAKAQLDSSKAQLDASKPQLDAAAQELAT
-343 ARQQLDASKA
+343 AKS
-353 TLDTTKA
+353 
-360 QLDAA
+360 
-365 ASQLASVK
+365 
-373 AQLEAKNHELNL
+373 QLEAKNQELNQ
-385 AAAQITEAQ
+385 AAAQISEGQ
-394 VQLQTAKKALEEQ
+394 YQLQLAKEALEGQ
-407 INQLIFEGKDPYS
+407 INQLLFEGKDPYS
-420 MPEIQAAQAQ
+420 LPEIQEAQAQ

-441 MQAYKTGFN
+441 IQAYE
-450 QYQAGFAQYQEQEKQ
+450 AGFAQYQ
-465 YQTGYQA
+465 TGF
-472 YETGM
+472 
-477 AQYQAGQ
+477 AQYQAQESFYQ
-484 AQYES
+484 ASLQEYEA
-489 GLAQYQAAQTQYEAG
+489 GLAQYQSGLAQYEAG
-504 YAQYQTGLAQYQS
+504 YAQYQSGLAAYQAGLAQYQS
-517 GLHQYQTGQT
+517 GKSQLDKSSSS
-527 ELGVASAEIAN
+527 LA
-538 QEDKLTQAQE
+538 QEESKLAQAQE
-548 EVDAAKQ
+548 ELDAATQ

-563 AQSQIQAVKDDLAQ
+563 AQSQIQAAKDDLAQ
-577 AQTELDNMEAPA
+577 AQTELDSMEAPA

-669 LVASLT
+669 LVASLA

-739 EPAQLLQGKPPV
+739 EPARLLQGKPPV
-751 AGSRILLEHLP
+751 AGSRILLEKLP
-762 LIWKRLTFTQ
+762 FIWKRLTFTQ

-839 AEVTEVIESD
+839 AEVTEVLESD

-876 LMVAEP
+876 LIVSEP
-882 EELAGFVQLQERGG
+882 EELAGFVHLQERGG
-896 EQIHLTDQGAVLT
+896 DKIDLTDQGAVLT

-962 ASQKNAYL
+962 ASQKNAYF
-970 ITSNDQ
+970 ITSKEQTPD
-976 RPAKIKELAAQLLA
+976 KIKDLAAQLLA

-1069 IILAF
+1069 IILAM
-1074 IGIVLGLGSGYAL
+1074 IGIVLGLGAGYAL

-1104 SVPIQGYL
+1104 SVPLQGYL
-1112 IPVISVLAILAV
+1112 IPVISVLAILTV

>member
-37 GLKVTTPNMERTA
+37 ALKVTTPNMERTA

-78 KDLPKAQVEFAY
+78 KDLHQAQVEFAY
-90 LTDVTIKDTYQA
+90 LADVTIKDTYQA
-102 VRIFSQTDKISQY
+102 VRIFSQTDRISQY
-115 ELVSGHLP
+115 ELVLGHLP
-123 QKESEIALAASLQ
+123 QKESEIALATSLQ
-136 KNYKL
+136 KDYKI
-141 GDTISFKLGEKSPL
+141 GDTISFTLGQDSPL
-155 KKATFTIT
+155 KAETFTIT
-163 GFVNSSEIWDQTSIG
+163 GFVHSSEIWDQTSIG

-186 LTAFA
+186 LTAYA
-191 VTSSQAFDSEVYML
+191 VTSPQAFDSEVYML

-218 YSAAYEKKTS
+218 YSAAYEKKIS
-228 QHQQDLEKL
+228 QYQQDLEKL

-244 RWSILKTDSQKKIDD
+244 RLEVLKANAQEAIQD

-264 AQSEKELAN
+264 AQSEKALTEAE
-273 AQQKIKDG
+273 QKIKDG
-281 EGQLADGQGQLNA
+281 EGQLAQGQDQLQA
-294 AKNQLASG
+294 AKSQIASG
-302 QNRLASSAKE
+302 QASLAQSWQELTAAK
-312 LAAAQT
+312 AQ
-318 KLDATAREL
+318 LDATYQSLTSAKAQLDSSKAQLDASKPQLDVAAQEL

-334 DTKAQELAT
+334 
-343 ARQQLDASKA
+343 
-353 TLDTTKA
+353 
-360 QLDAA
+360 
-365 ASQLASVK
+365 
-373 AQLEAKNHELNL
+373 EAKNQELNQ
-385 AAAQITEAQ
+385 AAAQISEGQ
-394 VQLQTAKKALEEQ
+394 YQLQLAKEALEGQ
-407 INQLIFEGKDPYS
+407 INQLLFEGKDPYS
-420 MPEIQAAQAQ
+420 LPEIQEAQAQ
-430 IQAQEASLAQA
+430 IQAQEASLARA
-441 MQAYKTGFN
+441 IQAYE
-450 QYQAGFAQYQEQEKQ
+450 AGFAQYQ
-465 YQTGYQA
+465 TGF
-472 YETGM
+472 
-477 AQYQAGQ
+477 AQYQAQESFYQ
-484 AQYES
+484 ASLQEYEA
-489 GLAQYQAAQTQYEAG
+489 GLAQYQSGLAQYEAG
-504 YAQYQTGLAQYQS
+504 YAQYQSGLAAYQAGLAQYQA
-517 GLHQYQTGQT
+517 GQSQLDNST
-527 ELGVASAEIAN
+527 SSLS
-538 QEDKLTQAQE
+538 QEESKLAQAQE
-548 EVDAAKQ
+548 ELDAASQ

-563 AQSQIQAVKDDLAQ
+563 AQSQIQAAKEDLAL
-577 AQTELDNMEAPA
+577 AQTELDGMEAPA
-589 YRVYSRSTLP
+589 YRVYSRSTIP
-599 GSVGYENYRESTS
+599 GSVGYDNYRQSTS

-669 LVASLT
+669 LVASLS

-689 PMIGNIIANSTVIGQ
+689 PMIGNIIADSTVIGQ

-739 EPAQLLQGKPPV
+739 EPARLLQGKPPV

-839 AEVTEVIESD
+839 AEVTEVLESD
-849 KVQKAAQ
+849 KVQKATQ

-876 LMVAEP
+876 LIVSEP
-882 EELAGFVQLQERGG
+882 EELADFVQLQERGG
-896 EQIHLTDQGAVLT
+896 DKIDLIDQGAVLT

-950 LTPAYYEEVTGQ
+950 LTPAYYEELTGQ

-970 ITSNDQ
+970 LTSQDQ
-976 RPAKIKELAAQLLA
+976 TPAKVKELAAQLLA

-1004 AMIEQVAKSLQS
+1004 AMIEQVASSLQS
-1016 VMIILTVLSVL
+1016 IMIILTILSVL

-1044 VRELSTIR
+1044 IRELSTIR

-1069 IILAF
+1069 IILAM
-1074 IGIVLGLGSGYAL
+1074 IGIVLGLGAGYAL

-1104 SVPIQGYL
+1104 SVPLQGYL
-1112 IPVISVLAILAV
+1112 IPVFSVLAILAV
-1124 LGILVNHRLRHLD
+1124 LGVLVNHRLRHLD

>member
-1 MKKKIYWKDIW
+1 MKKNIYWKDIW

-37 GLKVTTPNMERTA
+37 ALKVTTPNMERTA

-72 ADVQEL
+72 ADVKEL
-78 KDLPKAQVEFAY
+78 KDLPQAQVEFAY
-90 LTDVTIKDTYQA
+90 LTDVTITDTYQA

-115 ELVSGHLP
+115 DLVSGRLP
-123 QKESEIALAASLQ
+123 QKESEIALATSLQ
-136 KNYKL
+136 RDYKL
-141 GDTISFKLGEKSPL
+141 GDTISFSLGQDSPL
-155 KKATFTIT
+155 KAETFTIT
-163 GFVNSSEIWDQTSIG
+163 GFVHSSEIWDQTSIG

-186 LTAFA
+186 LTAYA
-191 VTSSQAFDSEVYML
+191 VTSPQAFDSEVYML
-205 ARIRYTDLAEEPY
+205 ARIRYSDLAEEPY
-218 YSAAYEKKTS
+218 YSAAYEKKIS
-228 QHQQDLEKL
+228 QHQQDLETL

-244 RWSILKTDSQKKIDD
+244 RLEVLKASAQEAIQD

-264 AQSEKELAN
+264 AQSEQDLTEAE
-273 AQQKIKDG
+273 QKIKDG
-281 EGQLADGQGQLNA
+281 ENQLTQGQDQLQA
-294 AKNQLASG
+294 AKSQIASG
-302 QNRLASSAKE
+302 QAKLAQTWQELTAAKAQLDATYQSLTSAKAQ
-312 LAAAQT
+312 LDSSKAQLDASKLQLDAAAQ
-318 KLDATAREL
+318 EL

-334 DTKAQELAT
+334 ETKNQELN
-343 ARQQLDASKA
+343 Q
-353 TLDTTKA
+353 
-360 QLDAA
+360 
-365 ASQLASVK
+365 
-373 AQLEAKNHELNL
+373 
-385 AAAQITEAQ
+385 AAAQISEGQ
-394 VQLQTAKKALEEQ
+394 YQLQLAKEALEGQ
-407 INQLIFEGKDPYS
+407 INQLLFEGKDPYS
-420 MPEIQAAQAQ
+420 LPEIQEAQAQ

-441 MQAYKTGFN
+441 IQAYE
-450 QYQAGFAQYQEQEKQ
+450 AGFAQYQ
-465 YQTGYQA
+465 TGF
-472 YETGM
+472 
-477 AQYQAGQ
+477 AQYQAQESFYQ
-484 AQYES
+484 ASLQEYEA
-489 GLAQYQAAQTQYEAG
+489 GLAQYQSGLAQYEAG
-504 YAQYQTGLAQYQS
+504 YAQYQSGLAAYQA
-517 GLHQYQTGQT
+517 GLARYQAGQSQLDNST
-527 ELGVASAEIAN
+527 SSLS
-538 QEDKLTQAQE
+538 QEESKLAQAQE
-548 EVDAAKQ
+548 EVDAAKKAF
-555 TYEQEAGT
+555 EQEAGT
-563 AQSQIQAVKDDLAQ
+563 AQSQIQAAKDDLAL
-577 AQTELDNMEAPA
+577 AQTELDGMEAPA

-658 GQIVTKFVIYG
+658 SQIVTKFVIYG
-669 LVASLT
+669 LVASLA

-739 EPAQLLQGKPPV
+739 EPARLLQGKPPV

-762 LIWKRLTFTQ
+762 LIWNRLTFTQ

-839 AEVTEVIESD
+839 AEVTEVLESD

-876 LMVAEP
+876 LMVSEP
-882 EELAGFVQLQERGG
+882 EELVDFVQLQERGG
-896 EQIHLTDQGAVLT
+896 DKIDLTDQGAVLT

-962 ASQKNAYL
+962 ASQKNAYF
-970 ITSNDQ
+970 ITSKEQTPD
-976 RPAKIKELAAQLLA
+976 KIKDLAAQLLA

-1069 IILAF
+1069 IILAM
-1074 IGIVLGLGSGYAL
+1074 IGIVLGLGAGYAL

-1104 SVPIQGYL
+1104 SVPLQGYL
-1112 IPVISVLAILAV
+1112 IPVISVLAILTV

>member
-1 MKKKIYWKDIW
+1 MKKNIYWKDIW

-22 FSIFSLMMIGSMALV
+22 FSIFGLMMIGSMALV
-37 GLKVTTPNMERTA
+37 ALKVTTPNMERTA

-72 ADVQEL
+72 ADVKEL
-78 KDLPKAQVEFAY
+78 KDLPQAQVEFAY
-90 LTDVTIKDTYQA
+90 LADVTIKDTYQA

-123 QKESEIALAASLQ
+123 QKESEIALATSLQ
-136 KNYKL
+136 KDYKI
-141 GDTISFKLGEKSPL
+141 GDTISFTLGQDSPL
-155 KKATFTIT
+155 KAETFTIT
-163 GFVNSSEIWDQTSIG
+163 GFVHSSEIWDQTSIG

-186 LTAFA
+186 LTAYA
-191 VTSSQAFDSEVYML
+191 VTSPQAFDSEVYML
-205 ARIRYTDLAEEPY
+205 ARIRYTDLTQTPY
-218 YSAAYEKKTS
+218 YSGSYEKKIS
-228 QHQQDLEKL
+228 QYQQDLEKL

-244 RWSILKTDSQKKIDD
+244 CLEVLKANAQEAIQD

-264 AQSEKELAN
+264 AQSEKDLAE
-273 AQQKIKDG
+273 AEQKIKDG
-281 EGQLADGQGQLNA
+281 EGQLAQGQDQLQA
-294 AKNQLASG
+294 AKSQIASG
-302 QNRLASSAKE
+302 QAGLAQSWQE
-312 LAAAQT
+312 L
-318 KLDATAREL
+318 TA
-327 ATAKAQL
+327 AKAQL
-334 DTKAQELAT
+334 DATYQSLTSAKAQLDSSKA
-343 ARQQLDASKA
+343 QLDASKP
-353 TLDTTKA
+353 

-365 ASQLASVK
+365 ALELASAK
-373 AQLEAKNHELNL
+373 AQLEAKNQELNQ
-385 AAAQITEAQ
+385 AAALISEGQYQLQLAKEALEAQ
-394 VQLQTAKKALEEQ
+394 VTQLL
-407 INQLIFEGKDPYS
+407 FEGKDPYAL
-420 MPEIQAAQAQ
+420 PEIQAAQAQ
-430 IQAQEASLAQA
+430 ILAQEASLAQA
-441 MQAYKTGFN
+441 MQAYE
-450 QYQAGFAQYQEQEKQ
+450 AGFAQYQ
-465 YQTGYQA
+465 TGF
-472 YETGM
+472 
-477 AQYQAGQ
+477 AQYQAQ
-484 AQYES
+484 ES
-489 GLAQYQAAQTQYEAG
+489 FYQASLQEYEA
-504 YAQYQTGLAQYQS
+504 GLAQYQS
-517 GLHQYQTGQT
+517 GLAQYETGYAQYQSG
-527 ELGVASAEIAN
+527 LASYQAGLAQYQAGKSQLEN
-538 QEDKLTQAQE
+538 SSSSLSQEESKLAQAQE
-548 EVDAAKQ
+548 ELDAARQ
-555 TYEQEAGT
+555 SYEQEAGS
-563 AQSQIQAVKDDLAQ
+563 AQSQIQAAKDDLAQ
-577 AQTELDNMEAPA
+577 AQKELDELAVPA
-589 YRVYSRSTLP
+589 YRVYSRSTIP
-599 GSVGYENYRESTS
+599 GSVGYDNYRQSTS

-669 LVASLT
+669 LVASLS

-689 PMIGNIIANSTVIGQ
+689 PMIGNIIADSTVIGQ

-739 EPAQLLQGKPPV
+739 EPARLLQGKPPV

-832 DASSEQV
+832 V
-839 AEVTEVIESD
+839 LESD

-876 LMVAEP
+876 LIVSEP
-882 EELAGFVQLQERGG
+882 EELADFAQLQERGG
-896 EQIHLTDQGAVLT
+896 DKIDLTDQGAVLT

-950 LTPAYYEEVTGQ
+950 LTPAYYEELTGQ

-970 ITSNDQ
+970 LTSQDQ
-976 RPAKIKELAAQLLA
+976 TPDKIKELAAQLLA

-1004 AMIEQVAKSLQS
+1004 AMIEQVASSLQS

-1044 VRELSTIR
+1044 IRELSTIR

-1069 IILAF
+1069 IILAI
-1074 IGIVLGLGSGYAL
+1074 IGIVLGLGAGYAL

-1104 SVPIQGYL
+1104 SVPLQGYL

-1124 LGILVNHRLRHLD
+1124 LGVLVNHRLRHLD

>member
-1 MKKKIYWKDIW
+1 MKKKIYWKDVW

-37 GLKVTTPNMERTA
+37 ALKVTTPNMERTA
-50 QLFVDKTQML
+50 QLFVDKNQML

-72 ADVQEL
+72 ADVKEL
-78 KDLPKAQVEFAY
+78 KNLPQAQVEFAY
-90 LTDVTIKDTYQA
+90 LTDVTITDTYQA
-102 VRIFSQTDKISQY
+102 VRIFSQMDKISQY

-123 QKESEIALAASLQ
+123 QKESEIALTTSLQ
-136 KNYKL
+136 KDYKI
-141 GDTISFKLGEKSPL
+141 GDTITFTLGEDSPL
-155 KKATFTIT
+155 KAETFTIT
-163 GFVNSSEIWDQTSIG
+163 GFVHSSEIWDQTSIG

-186 LTAFA
+186 LTAYA
-191 VTSSQAFDSEVYML
+191 VTSPQAFDSEVYML
-205 ARIRYTDLAEEPY
+205 ARIRYSDLTETPY
-218 YSAAYEKKTS
+218 YSAAYEKKIS
-228 QHQQDLEKL
+228 QHQQELETL

-244 RWSILKTDSQKKIDD
+244 RLEVLKASAQEAIQD

-264 AQSEKELAN
+264 AQSEQDLTEAE
-273 AQQKIKDG
+273 QKIKDG
-281 EGQLADGQGQLNA
+281 ESQLAQGQDQLQA
-294 AKNQLASG
+294 AKSQIASG
-302 QNRLASSAKE
+302 QARLAQSWQELSAAKS
-312 LAAAQT
+312 Q
-318 KLDATAREL
+318 LDTTYQSL
-327 ATAKAQL
+327 TSAKAQL
-334 DTKAQELAT
+334 DSSKAQLDASKPQLDAAAQELAT
-343 ARQQLDASKA
+343 AKD
-353 TLDTTKA
+353 
-360 QLDAA
+360 
-365 ASQLASVK
+365 
-373 AQLEAKNHELNL
+373 QLEAKNQELNQ
-385 AAAQITEAQ
+385 AAAQISEGQYQLQLAKEALEAQ
-394 VQLQTAKKALEEQ
+394 VTQLL
-407 INQLIFEGKDPYS
+407 FEGKDPYS

-441 MQAYKTGFN
+441 MQAYE
-450 QYQAGFAQYQEQEKQ
+450 AGFAQYQ
-465 YQTGYQA
+465 TGF
-472 YETGM
+472 
-477 AQYQAGQ
+477 AQYQAQESFYQ
-484 AQYES
+484 ASLQEYEA
-489 GLAQYQAAQTQYEAG
+489 GLAQYQSGLAQYEAG
-504 YAQYQTGLAQYQS
+504 YAQYQSGLAAYQAGLAQYQAGKS
-517 GLHQYQTGQT
+517 QLDNSTSS
-527 ELGVASAEIAN
+527 LS
-538 QEDKLTQAQE
+538 QEESKLAQAQE
-548 EVDAAKQ
+548 ELDAATQ
-555 TYEQEAGT
+555 TYEQKAET
-563 AQSQIQAVKDDLAQ
+563 AQSQIQAAKDDLAL
-577 AQTELDNMEAPA
+577 AQTELDDLEAPA
-589 YRVYSRSTLP
+589 YRVYSRSTIP
-599 GSVGYENYRESTS
+599 GSVGYDNYRQSTS

-832 DASSEQV
+832 EASSEQV

-849 KVQKAAQ
+849 KVQKATQ
-856 IQSSRLTEE
+856 IQSTRLTEE

-876 LMVAEP
+876 LMVSEP
-882 EELAGFVQLQERGG
+882 EELTGFVQLQERGG
-896 EQIHLTDQGAVLT
+896 DQIHLTNQGAVLT

-923 VTLHIQDQAVTV
+923 VTLHIQDQVVTV
-935 QVAAIAEMYTGHFIY
+935 QVAAIAEMYTGHFVY
-950 LTPAYYEEVTGQ
+950 MSPVYYEEVTGQ

-970 ITSNDQ
+970 LTSQDQ

-1112 IPVISVLAILAV
+1112 IPVISVLTILTV

>member
-1 MKKKIYWKDIW
+1 MKKNIYWKDIW

-37 GLKVTTPNMERTA
+37 ALKVTTPNMERTA
-50 QLFVDKTQML
+50 QLFVAKTQML

-72 ADVQEL
+72 ADVKEL
-78 KDLPKAQVEFAY
+78 KNLPQAQVEFAY
-90 LTDVTIKDTYQA
+90 LADVTIKDTYQA

-115 ELVSGHLP
+115 ELVSGRLP
-123 QKESEIALAASLQ
+123 QKESEIALATSLQ
-136 KNYKL
+136 KDYKI
-141 GDTISFKLGEKSPL
+141 GDTITFTLGQDSPL
-155 KKATFTIT
+155 KAETFTIT
-163 GFVNSSEIWDQTSIG
+163 GFVHSSEIWDQTSIG

-186 LTAFA
+186 LTAYA
-191 VTSSQAFDSEVYML
+191 VTSPQSFDSEVYML
-205 ARIRYTDLAEEPY
+205 ARIRYSDLAEEPY
-218 YSAAYEKKTS
+218 YSAAYEEKIS

-244 RWSILKTDSQKKIDD
+244 RLEVLKASGQEAIQD

-264 AQSEKELAN
+264 AQSEQDLTEAE
-273 AQQKIKDG
+273 QKIKDG
-281 EGQLADGQGQLNA
+281 ESQLAQGQEQLQA
-294 AKNQLASG
+294 AKSQIASG
-302 QNRLASSAKE
+302 QARLAQSWQELSAAKAQLDTTYQSLTSAKAQ
-312 LAAAQT
+312 LDSSKAQLDASKPQLDAAAQ
-318 KLDATAREL
+318 EL

-334 DTKAQELAT
+334 
-343 ARQQLDASKA
+343 
-353 TLDTTKA
+353 
-360 QLDAA
+360 
-365 ASQLASVK
+365 
-373 AQLEAKNHELNL
+373 EAKNQELNQ
-385 AAAQITEAQ
+385 AAAQISEGQ
-394 VQLQTAKKALEEQ
+394 YQLQLAKEALEGQ
-407 INQLIFEGKDPYS
+407 INQLLFEGKDPYS
-420 MPEIQAAQAQ
+420 LPEIQAAQAQ
-430 IQAQEASLAQA
+430 IQVQEASLAQA
-441 MQAYKTGFN
+441 IQAYE
-450 QYQAGFAQYQEQEKQ
+450 AGFAQYQ
-465 YQTGYQA
+465 TGF
-472 YETGM
+472 
-477 AQYQAGQ
+477 AQYQAQESFYQ
-484 AQYES
+484 ASLQEYEA
-489 GLAQYQAAQTQYEAG
+489 GLAQYQSGLAQYEAG
-504 YAQYQTGLAQYQS
+504 YAQYQSGLAAYQAGLAQYQA
-517 GLHQYQTGQT
+517 GQSQLDNST
-527 ELGVASAEIAN
+527 SSLS
-538 QEDKLTQAQE
+538 QEESKLAQAQE
-548 EVDAAKQ
+548 EVDAAKKAF
-555 TYEQEAGT
+555 EQEAGT
-563 AQSQIQAVKDDLAQ
+563 AQSQIQAAKDDLAL
-577 AQTELDNMEAPA
+577 AQTELDDLEAPA

-599 GSVGYENYRESTS
+599 GSAGYDNYRQSTS

-639 FVDEERHQL
+639 FVDEEHHQL

-658 GQIVTKFVIYG
+658 SQIVTKFVLYG

-704 SNLYFYPSWTLLA
+704 SHLYFYPSWTLLA

-739 EPAQLLQGKPPV
+739 EPARLLQGKPPV
-751 AGSRILLEHLP
+751 AGSRIFLEHLP
-762 LIWKRLTFTQ
+762 LIWKRLSFTQ

-856 IQSSRLTEE
+856 IQSTRLTEE

-882 EELAGFVQLQERGG
+882 EELAGFVHLQERGG
-896 EQIHLTDQGAVLT
+896 DKIDLTDQGAVLT
-909 ENLANLYGVKAGDA
+909 ENLANLYGVKAGDE

-935 QVAAIAEMYTGHFIY
+935 QVAAIAEMYTGHFVY
-950 LTPAYYEEVTGQ
+950 MSPVYYEEVTGQ
-962 ASQKNAYL
+962 TSQKNAYL
-970 ITSNDQ
+970 LTSQDQ

-1004 AMIEQVAKSLQS
+1004 AVIEQLANSLQS

-1069 IILAF
+1069 IILAM
-1074 IGIVLGLGSGYAL
+1074 IGIGMGLGTGYAL

-1092 SFLGSSTTMFNP
+1092 SFLGSSSTMFNP
-1104 SVPIQGYL
+1104 SVPLQGYL

-1124 LGILVNHRLRHLD
+1124 LGVLVNHRLRHLD

>member
-37 GLKVTTPNMERTA
+37 ALKVTTPNMERTA

-78 KDLPKAQVEFAY
+78 KDLHQAQVEFAY
-90 LTDVTIKDTYQA
+90 LADVTIKDTYQA
-102 VRIFSQTDKISQY
+102 VRIFSQTDRISQY

-123 QKESEIALAASLQ
+123 QKESEIALATSLQ
-136 KNYKL
+136 KDYKI
-141 GDTISFKLGEKSPL
+141 GDTITFTLGQDSPL
-155 KKATFTIT
+155 KAESYTIT
-163 GFVNSSEIWDQTSIG
+163 GFVHSSEIWDQTSIG

-186 LTAFA
+186 LTAYA
-191 VTSSQAFDSEVYML
+191 VTSPQAFDSEVYML

-218 YSAAYEKKTS
+218 YSAAYEKKIS
-228 QHQQDLEKL
+228 QYQQDLEKL

-244 RWSILKTDSQKKIDD
+244 RLEVLKANAQEAIQD

-264 AQSEKELAN
+264 AQSEKDLAE
-273 AQQKIKDG
+273 AEQKIKDG
-281 EGQLADGQGQLNA
+281 EGQLAQGQDQVQA
-294 AKNQLASG
+294 AKSQIASG
-302 QNRLASSAKE
+302 QARLAQSWQELSAAKAQLDATYQSLTSAKAQ
-312 LAAAQT
+312 LDSSKAQLDASKPQLDAAAQ
-318 KLDATAREL
+318 EL

-334 DTKAQELAT
+334 
-343 ARQQLDASKA
+343 
-353 TLDTTKA
+353 
-360 QLDAA
+360 
-365 ASQLASVK
+365 
-373 AQLEAKNHELNL
+373 EAKNQELNQV
-385 AAAQITEAQ
+385 AAQISEGQ
-394 VQLQTAKKALEEQ
+394 YQLQLAKEALEGQ
-407 INQLIFEGKDPYS
+407 INQLLFEGKDPYS
-420 MPEIQAAQAQ
+420 LPEIQEAQAQ

-441 MQAYKTGFN
+441 IQAYE
-450 QYQAGFAQYQEQEKQ
+450 AGFAQYQ
-465 YQTGYQA
+465 TGF
-472 YETGM
+472 
-477 AQYQAGQ
+477 AQYQAQESFYQ
-484 AQYES
+484 ANLQEYEA
-489 GLAQYQAAQTQYEAG
+489 GLAQYQSGLAQYEAG
-504 YAQYQTGLAQYQS
+504 YAQYQSGLAAYQA
-517 GLHQYQTGQT
+517 GLARYQAGQSQLDNST
-527 ELGVASAEIAN
+527 SSLSEEES
-538 QEDKLTQAQE
+538 KLAQAQE
-548 EVDAAKQ
+548 ELDAATQ

-563 AQSQIQAVKDDLAQ
+563 AQSQIQAAKEDLAQ
-577 AQTELDNMEAPA
+577 AQTELDGMEAPA
-589 YRVYSRSTLP
+589 YRVYSRSTIP

-658 GQIVTKFVIYG
+658 SQIVTKFVIYG

-739 EPAQLLQGKPPV
+739 EPARLLQGKPPV

-839 AEVTEVIESD
+839 AEVTEVLESD
-849 KVQKAAQ
+849 KVQKATQ

-876 LMVAEP
+876 LIVSEP
-882 EELAGFVQLQERGG
+882 EELADFVQLQERGG
-896 EQIHLTDQGAVLT
+896 DHIHLTNQGAVLT
-909 ENLANLYGVKAGDA
+909 ENLANLYGVKAGDE
-923 VTLHIQDQAVTV
+923 VTLHIQDHAVTV

-950 LTPAYYEEVTGQ
+950 LTPAYYEELTGQ

-970 ITSNDQ
+970 MTSQDQ
-976 RPAKIKELAAQLLA
+976 TPAKVKELAAQLLA

-1004 AMIEQVAKSLQS
+1004 AMIEQVASSLQS
-1016 VMIILTVLSVL
+1016 IMIILTILSVL

-1044 VRELSTIR
+1044 IRELSTIR

-1069 IILAF
+1069 IILAM
-1074 IGIVLGLGSGYAL
+1074 IGIVLGLGAGYAL

-1104 SVPIQGYL
+1104 SVPLQGYL

-1124 LGILVNHRLRHLD
+1124 LGVLVNHRLRHLD

>member
-1 MKKKIYWKDIW
+1 MKKKIYWKDVW

-37 GLKVTTPNMERTA
+37 ALKVTTPNMERTA
-50 QLFVDKTQML
+50 QLFVDKNQML

-72 ADVQEL
+72 ADVKEL
-78 KDLPKAQVEFAY
+78 KNLPQAQVEFAY
-90 LTDVTIKDTYQA
+90 LTDVTITDTYQA
-102 VRIFSQTDKISQY
+102 VRIFSQMDKISQY

-123 QKESEIALAASLQ
+123 QKESEIALTTSLQ
-136 KNYKL
+136 KDYKI
-141 GDTISFKLGEKSPL
+141 GDTITFTLGQDSPL
-155 KKATFTIT
+155 KAETFTIT
-163 GFVNSSEIWDQTSIG
+163 GFVHSSEIWDQTSIG

-186 LTAFA
+186 LTAYA
-191 VTSSQAFDSEVYML
+191 VTSPQAFDSEVYML
-205 ARIRYTDLAEEPY
+205 ARIRYSDLTETPY
-218 YSAAYEKKTS
+218 YSAAYEKKIS
-228 QHQQDLEKL
+228 QHQQELETL

-244 RWSILKTDSQKKIDD
+244 RLEVLKASAQEAIQD

-264 AQSEKELAN
+264 AQSEQDLTEAE
-273 AQQKIKDG
+273 QKIKDG
-281 EGQLADGQGQLNA
+281 ESQLAQGQDQLQA
-294 AKNQLASG
+294 AKSQIASG
-302 QNRLASSAKE
+302 QARLAQSWQELSAAKS
-312 LAAAQT
+312 Q
-318 KLDATAREL
+318 LDTTYQSL
-327 ATAKAQL
+327 TSAKAQL
-334 DTKAQELAT
+334 DSSKAQLDASKPQLDAAAQELAT
-343 ARQQLDASKA
+343 AKD
-353 TLDTTKA
+353 
-360 QLDAA
+360 
-365 ASQLASVK
+365 
-373 AQLEAKNHELNL
+373 QLEAKNQELNQ
-385 AAAQITEAQ
+385 AAAQISEGQYQLQLAKEALEAQ
-394 VQLQTAKKALEEQ
+394 VTQLL
-407 INQLIFEGKDPYS
+407 FEGKDPYS

-441 MQAYKTGFN
+441 MQAYE
-450 QYQAGFAQYQEQEKQ
+450 AGFAQYQ
-465 YQTGYQA
+465 TGF
-472 YETGM
+472 
-477 AQYQAGQ
+477 AQYQAQESFYQ
-484 AQYES
+484 ASLQEYEA
-489 GLAQYQAAQTQYEAG
+489 GLAQYQSGLAQYEAG
-504 YAQYQTGLAQYQS
+504 YAQYQSGLAAYQAGLAQYQAGKS
-517 GLHQYQTGQT
+517 QLDNSTSS
-527 ELGVASAEIAN
+527 LS
-538 QEDKLTQAQE
+538 QEESKLAQAQE
-548 EVDAAKQ
+548 ELDAATQ
-555 TYEQEAGT
+555 TYEQKAET
-563 AQSQIQAVKDDLAQ
+563 AQSQIQAAKDDLAL
-577 AQTELDNMEAPA
+577 AQTELDDLEAPA
-589 YRVYSRSTLP
+589 YRVYSRSTIP
-599 GSVGYENYRESTS
+599 GSVGYDNYRQSTS

-832 DASSEQV
+832 EASSEQV

-849 KVQKAAQ
+849 KVQKATQ
-856 IQSSRLTEE
+856 IQSTRLTEE

-876 LMVAEP
+876 LMVSEP
-882 EELAGFVQLQERGG
+882 EELTGFVQLQERGG
-896 EQIHLTDQGAVLT
+896 DQIHLTNQGAVLT

-923 VTLHIQDQAVTV
+923 VTLHIQDQVVTV
-935 QVAAIAEMYTGHFIY
+935 QVAAIAEMYTGHFVY
-950 LTPAYYEEVTGQ
+950 MSPVYYEEVTGQ

-970 ITSNDQ
+970 LTSQDQ

-1112 IPVISVLAILAV
+1112 IPVISVLTILTV

>member
-1 MKKKIYWKDIW
+1 MKKNIYWKDIW

-78 KDLPKAQVEFAY
+78 KDLPQAQVEFAY
-90 LTDVTIKDTYQA
+90 LTDVTITDTYQA

-123 QKESEIALAASLQ
+123 QKESEIALATSLQ
-136 KNYKL
+136 KDYKI
-141 GDTISFKLGEKSPL
+141 GDTITFTLGEDSPL
-155 KKATFTIT
+155 KAETFTIT
-163 GFVNSSEIWDQTSIG
+163 GFVHSSEVWDQTSIG

-186 LTAFA
+186 LTAYA
-191 VTSSQAFDSEVYML
+191 VTSPQAFDSEVYML

-218 YSAAYEKKTS
+218 YSATYEKKIS

-244 RWSILKTDSQKKIDD
+244 RLEVLKASGQEAIQD

-264 AQSEKELAN
+264 AQSEKELTEAE
-273 AQQKIKDG
+273 QKIKDG
-281 EGQLADGQGQLNA
+281 ENQLTQGQDQLQA
-294 AKNQLASG
+294 AKSQIASG
-302 QNRLASSAKE
+302 QAK
-312 LAAAQT
+312 LAQT
-318 KLDATAREL
+318 LQELTA
-327 ATAKAQL
+327 AKAQL
-334 DTKAQELAT
+334 DTTYQSLTSAKAQLDSSKAQLDASKPQLDAAAQELAT
-343 ARQQLDASKA
+343 AKS
-353 TLDTTKA
+353 
-360 QLDAA
+360 
-365 ASQLASVK
+365 
-373 AQLEAKNHELNL
+373 QLEAKNQELNQ
-385 AAAQITEAQ
+385 AAAQISEGQYQLQLAKEALEAQ
-394 VQLQTAKKALEEQ
+394 VTQLL
-407 INQLIFEGKDPYS
+407 FEGKDPYS
-420 MPEIQAAQAQ
+420 MPEIQEAQAQ
-430 IQAQEASLAQA
+430 IQVQEASLAQA
-441 MQAYKTGFN
+441 MQAYE
-450 QYQAGFAQYQEQEKQ
+450 AGFAQYQ
-465 YQTGYQA
+465 TGF
-472 YETGM
+472 
-477 AQYQAGQ
+477 AQYQAQESFYQ
-484 AQYES
+484 ASLQEYEA
-489 GLAQYQAAQTQYEAG
+489 GLAQYQSGLAQYEAG
-504 YAQYQTGLAQYQS
+504 YAQYQSGLAAYQAGLAQYQA
-517 GLHQYQTGQT
+517 GQSQLDNST
-527 ELGVASAEIAN
+527 SSLS
-538 QEDKLTQAQE
+538 QEESKLAQAQE
-548 EVDAAKQ
+548 DLDAATQ

-563 AQSQIQAVKDDLAQ
+563 AQSQIQAAKDDLAL
-577 AQTELDNMEAPA
+577 AQTELDGMEAPA
-589 YRVYSRSTLP
+589 YRVYSRSTIP
-599 GSVGYENYRESTS
+599 GSVGYDNYRQSTS

-849 KVQKAAQ
+849 KVQKVAQ

>member
-78 KDLPKAQVEFAY
+78 KDLPQAQVEFAY
-90 LTDVTIKDTYQA
+90 LADVTIKDTYQA

-136 KNYKL
+136 RDYKI
-141 GDTISFKLGEKSPL
+141 GDTITFTLGQDSPL
-155 KKATFTIT
+155 KAESYTIT
-163 GFVNSSEIWDQTSIG
+163 GFVHSSEIWDQTSIG

-186 LTAFA
+186 LTAYA
-191 VTSSQAFDSEVYML
+191 VTSPQAFDSEVYML

-218 YSAAYEKKTS
+218 YSAAYEKKIS
-228 QHQQDLEKL
+228 QYQQDLEKL

-244 RWSILKTDSQKKIDD
+244 RLEVLKANAQEAIQD

-264 AQSEKELAN
+264 AQSEKDLAE
-273 AQQKIKDG
+273 AEQKIKDG
-281 EGQLADGQGQLNA
+281 EGQLAQGQDQVQA
-294 AKNQLASG
+294 AKSQIASG
-302 QNRLASSAKE
+302 QARLAQSWQELSA
-312 LAAAQT
+312 
-318 KLDATAREL
+318 
-327 ATAKAQL
+327 AKAQL
-334 DTKAQELAT
+334 DATYQFLTSAKAQLDSSKA
-343 ARQQLDASKA
+343 QLDASKP
-353 TLDTTKA
+353 

-365 ASQLASVK
+365 ALELASAK
-373 AQLEAKNHELNL
+373 AQLEAKNQELNQ
-385 AAAQITEAQ
+385 AAALISEGQYQLQLAKEALEAQ
-394 VQLQTAKKALEEQ
+394 VTQLL
-407 INQLIFEGKDPYS
+407 FEGKDPYAL
-420 MPEIQAAQAQ
+420 PEIQAAQAQ
-430 IQAQEASLAQA
+430 ILAQEASLAQA
-441 MQAYKTGFN
+441 MQAYE
-450 QYQAGFAQYQEQEKQ
+450 AGFAQYQ
-465 YQTGYQA
+465 T
-472 YETGM
+472 
-477 AQYQAGQ
+477 
-484 AQYES
+484 
-489 GLAQYQAAQTQYEAG
+489 G
-504 YAQYQTGLAQYQS
+504 YAQYQAQESFYQASLQEYEAGLAQYQS
-517 GLHQYQTGQT
+517 GLAQYETGYAQYQSG
-527 ELGVASAEIAN
+527 LASYQAGLAQYQAGKSQLEN
-538 QEDKLTQAQE
+538 SSSSLSQEESKLAQAQE
-548 EVDAAKQ
+548 ELDAARQ
-555 TYEQEAGT
+555 SYEQEAGS
-563 AQSQIQAVKDDLAQ
+563 AQSQIQAAKDNLAQ
-577 AQTELDNMEAPA
+577 AQKELDELAVPA

-599 GSVGYENYRESTS
+599 GSVGYDNYRQSTS

-669 LVASLT
+669 LVASLS

-689 PMIGNIIANSTVIGQ
+689 PMIGNIIADSTVIGQ

-739 EPAQLLQGKPPV
+739 EPARLLQGKPPV

-839 AEVTEVIESD
+839 AEVTEVIESA

-856 IQSSRLTEE
+856 IQSTRLTEE

-876 LMVAEP
+876 LMIAEP
-882 EELAGFVQLQERGG
+882 DQLAGFVQLQERGG
-896 EQIHLTDQGAVLT
+896 DHIHLTNQGAVLT
-909 ENLANLYGVKAGDA
+909 ENLANLYGVKAGDE

-950 LTPAYYEEVTGQ
+950 LTPAYYEELTGQ

-970 ITSNDQ
+970 LTSQDQ
-976 RPAKIKELAAQLLA
+976 TPAKVKELAAQLLA

-1004 AMIEQVAKSLQS
+1004 AMIEQVASSLQS
-1016 VMIILTVLSVL
+1016 IMIILTILSVL

-1044 VRELSTIR
+1044 IRELSTIR

-1069 IILAF
+1069 IILAM
-1074 IGIVLGLGSGYAL
+1074 IGIVLGLGAGYAL

-1104 SVPIQGYL
+1104 SVPLQGYL

-1124 LGILVNHRLRHLD
+1124 LGVLVNHRLRHLD

>member
-1 MKKKIYWKDIW
+1 MKKNIYWKDIW

-37 GLKVTTPNMERTA
+37 ALKVTTPNMERTA

-78 KDLPKAQVEFAY
+78 KDLHQAQVEFAY
-90 LTDVTIKDTYQA
+90 LADVTIKDTYQA
-102 VRIFSQTDKISQY
+102 VRIFSQTDRISQY

-123 QKESEIALAASLQ
+123 QKESEIALATSLQ
-136 KNYKL
+136 KDYKI
-141 GDTISFKLGEKSPL
+141 GDTISFTLGQDSPL
-155 KKATFTIT
+155 KAETFTIT
-163 GFVNSSEIWDQTSIG
+163 GFVHSSEIWDQTSIG

-186 LTAFA
+186 LTAYA
-191 VTSSQAFDSEVYML
+191 VTSPQAFDSEVYML

-218 YSAAYEKKTS
+218 YSAAYEKKIS
-228 QHQQDLEKL
+228 QYQQDLEKL

-244 RWSILKTDSQKKIDD
+244 RLEVLKANAQEAIQD

-264 AQSEKELAN
+264 AQSEKALTEAE
-273 AQQKIKDG
+273 QKIKDG
-281 EGQLADGQGQLNA
+281 EGQLAQGQDQLQA
-294 AKNQLASG
+294 AKSQIASG
-302 QNRLASSAKE
+302 QASLAQSWQELTAAK
-312 LAAAQT
+312 AQ
-318 KLDATAREL
+318 LDATYQSLTSAKAQLDSSKAQLDASKPQLDVAAQEL

-334 DTKAQELAT
+334 
-343 ARQQLDASKA
+343 
-353 TLDTTKA
+353 
-360 QLDAA
+360 
-365 ASQLASVK
+365 
-373 AQLEAKNHELNL
+373 EAKNQELNQ
-385 AAAQITEAQ
+385 AAAQISEGQ
-394 VQLQTAKKALEEQ
+394 YQLQLAKEALEGQ
-407 INQLIFEGKDPYS
+407 INQLLFEGKDPYS
-420 MPEIQAAQAQ
+420 LPEIQEAQAQ
-430 IQAQEASLAQA
+430 IQAQEASLARA
-441 MQAYKTGFN
+441 IQAYE
-450 QYQAGFAQYQEQEKQ
+450 AGFAQYQ
-465 YQTGYQA
+465 TGF
-472 YETGM
+472 
-477 AQYQAGQ
+477 AQYQAQESFYQ
-484 AQYES
+484 ASLQEYEA
-489 GLAQYQAAQTQYEAG
+489 GLAQYQSGLAQYEAG
-504 YAQYQTGLAQYQS
+504 YAQYQSGLAAYQAGLAQYQA
-517 GLHQYQTGQT
+517 GQSQLDNST
-527 ELGVASAEIAN
+527 SSLS
-538 QEDKLTQAQE
+538 QEESKLAQAQE
-548 EVDAAKQ
+548 ELDAASQ

-563 AQSQIQAVKDDLAQ
+563 AQSQIQAAKEDLAL
-577 AQTELDNMEAPA
+577 AQTELDGMEAPA
-589 YRVYSRSTLP
+589 YRVYSRSTIP
-599 GSVGYENYRESTS
+599 GSVGYDNYRQSTS

-669 LVASLT
+669 LVASLS

-689 PMIGNIIANSTVIGQ
+689 PMIGNIIADSTVIGQ

-739 EPAQLLQGKPPV
+739 EPARLLQGKPPV

-839 AEVTEVIESD
+839 AEVTEVLESD
-849 KVQKAAQ
+849 KVQKATQ

-876 LMVAEP
+876 LIVSEP
-882 EELAGFVQLQERGG
+882 EELADFVQLQERGG
-896 EQIHLTDQGAVLT
+896 DKIDLIDQGAVLT

-950 LTPAYYEEVTGQ
+950 LTPAYYEELTGQ

-970 ITSNDQ
+970 LTSQDQ
-976 RPAKIKELAAQLLA
+976 TPAKVKELAAQLLA

-1004 AMIEQVAKSLQS
+1004 AMIEQVASSLQS
-1016 VMIILTVLSVL
+1016 IMIILTILSVL

-1044 VRELSTIR
+1044 IRELSTIR

-1069 IILAF
+1069 IILAM
-1074 IGIVLGLGSGYAL
+1074 IGIVLGLGAGYAL

-1104 SVPIQGYL
+1104 SVPLQGYL
-1112 IPVISVLAILAV
+1112 IPVFSVLAILAV
-1124 LGILVNHRLRHLD
+1124 LGVLVNHRLRHLD

>member
-1 MKKKIYWKDIW
+1 MKKNIYWKDIW

-37 GLKVTTPNMERTA
+37 ALKVTTPNMERTA

-72 ADVQEL
+72 ADVKEL
-78 KDLPKAQVEFAY
+78 KDLPQAQVEFAY
-90 LTDVTIKDTYQA
+90 LTDVTITDTYQA

-115 ELVSGHLP
+115 DLVSGRLP
-123 QKESEIALAASLQ
+123 QKESEIALATSLQ
-136 KNYKL
+136 RDYKL
-141 GDTISFKLGEKSPL
+141 GDTISFSLGQDSPL
-155 KKATFTIT
+155 KAETFTIT
-163 GFVNSSEIWDQTSIG
+163 GFVHSSEIWDQTSIG

-186 LTAFA
+186 LTAYA
-191 VTSSQAFDSEVYML
+191 VTSPQAFDSEVYML
-205 ARIRYTDLAEEPY
+205 ARIRYSDLAEEPY
-218 YSAAYEKKTS
+218 YSAAYEKKIS
-228 QHQQDLEKL
+228 QHQQDLETL

-244 RWSILKTDSQKKIDD
+244 RLEVLKASAQEAIQD

-264 AQSEKELAN
+264 AQSEKDLTEAE
-273 AQQKIKDG
+273 QKIKDG
-281 EGQLADGQGQLNA
+281 ESQLTQGQDQLQS
-294 AKNQLASG
+294 AKSQIASG
-302 QNRLASSAKE
+302 QAKLAQSWQELSAAKAQLDATYQSLTSAKAQ
-312 LAAAQT
+312 LDGSKAQLDASKPQLDAAAQ
-318 KLDATAREL
+318 EL

-334 DTKAQELAT
+334 
-343 ARQQLDASKA
+343 
-353 TLDTTKA
+353 
-360 QLDAA
+360 
-365 ASQLASVK
+365 
-373 AQLEAKNHELNL
+373 EAKNQELNQ
-385 AAAQITEAQ
+385 AAAQISEGQ
-394 VQLQTAKKALEEQ
+394 YQLQLAKEALEGQ
-407 INQLIFEGKDPYS
+407 INQLLFEGKDPYS
-420 MPEIQAAQAQ
+420 LPEIQEAQAQ
-430 IQAQEASLAQA
+430 IQAQEASLAQGI
-441 MQAYKTGFN
+441 QAYEAGFS
-450 QYQAGFAQYQEQEKQ
+450 QYQTGFAQYQAQESF
-465 YQTGYQA
+465 YQA
-472 YETGM
+472 SLQEYE
-477 AQYQAGQ
+477 A
-484 AQYES
+484 
-489 GLAQYQAAQTQYEAG
+489 GLAQYQSGLAQYEAG
-504 YAQYQTGLAQYQS
+504 YAQYQSGLAAYQAGLAQYQA
-517 GLHQYQTGQT
+517 GQSQLDNST
-527 ELGVASAEIAN
+527 SSLS
-538 QEDKLTQAQE
+538 QEESKLAQAQE
-548 EVDAAKQ
+548 ELDAATQ

-563 AQSQIQAVKDDLAQ
+563 AQSQIQAAKDDLAL
-577 AQTELDNMEAPA
+577 AQTELDGMEAPA

-658 GQIVTKFVIYG
+658 SQIVTKFVIYG
-669 LVASLT
+669 LVASLA

-739 EPAQLLQGKPPV
+739 EPARLLQGKPPV

-762 LIWKRLTFTQ
+762 LIWNRLTFTQ

-839 AEVTEVIESD
+839 AEVTEVLESD

-876 LMVAEP
+876 LMVSEP
-882 EELAGFVQLQERGG
+882 EELVDFVQLQERGG
-896 EQIHLTDQGAVLT
+896 DKIDLTDQGAVLT

-950 LTPAYYEEVTGQ
+950 LTPAYYEELTGQ
-962 ASQKNAYL
+962 ATQKNAYF
-970 ITSNDQ
+970 ITSKEQ
-976 RPAKIKELAAQLLA
+976 TPAKIKELAAQLLA
-990 LKGVEGLVQNTSLI
+990 LKGVDGLVQNTSLI

-1069 IILAF
+1069 IILAM
-1074 IGIVLGLGSGYAL
+1074 IGIGLGLGAGYAL

-1104 SVPIQGYL
+1104 SVPLQGYL

>member
-37 GLKVTTPNMERTA
+37 ALKVTTPNMERTA

-78 KDLPKAQVEFAY
+78 KDLHQAQVEFAY
-90 LTDVTIKDTYQA
+90 LADVTIKDTYQA
-102 VRIFSQTDKISQY
+102 VRIFSQTDRISQY

-123 QKESEIALAASLQ
+123 QKESEIALATSLQ
-136 KNYKL
+136 KDYKI
-141 GDTISFKLGEKSPL
+141 GDTISFTLGQDSPL
-155 KKATFTIT
+155 KAETFTIT
-163 GFVNSSEIWDQTSIG
+163 GFVHSSEIWDQTSIG

-186 LTAFA
+186 LTAYA
-191 VTSSQAFDSEVYML
+191 VTSPQAFDSEVYML

-218 YSAAYEKKTS
+218 YSAAYEKKIS
-228 QHQQDLEKL
+228 QYQQDLEKL

-244 RWSILKTDSQKKIDD
+244 RLEVLKANAQEAIQD

-264 AQSEKELAN
+264 AQSEKALTEAE
-273 AQQKIKDG
+273 QKIKDG
-281 EGQLADGQGQLNA
+281 EGQLAQGQDQLQA
-294 AKNQLASG
+294 AKSQIASG
-302 QNRLASSAKE
+302 QASLAQSWQELSA
-312 LAAAQT
+312 
-318 KLDATAREL
+318 
-327 ATAKAQL
+327 AKAQL
-334 DTKAQELAT
+334 DATYQSLTSAKAQLDSSKA
-343 ARQQLDASKA
+343 QLDASKP
-353 TLDTTKA
+353 

-365 ASQLASVK
+365 ALELASAK
-373 AQLEAKNHELNL
+373 AQLEAKNQELNQ
-385 AAAQITEAQ
+385 AAALISEGQYQLQLAKEALEAQ
-394 VQLQTAKKALEEQ
+394 VTQLL
-407 INQLIFEGKDPYS
+407 FEGKDPYAL
-420 MPEIQAAQAQ
+420 PEIQAAQAQ
-430 IQAQEASLAQA
+430 ILAQEASLAQA
-441 MQAYKTGFN
+441 MQAYE
-450 QYQAGFAQYQEQEKQ
+450 AGFAQYQ
-465 YQTGYQA
+465 T
-472 YETGM
+472 
-477 AQYQAGQ
+477 
-484 AQYES
+484 
-489 GLAQYQAAQTQYEAG
+489 G
-504 YAQYQTGLAQYQS
+504 YAQYQAQESFYQASLQEYEAGLAQYQS
-517 GLHQYQTGQT
+517 GLAQYETGYAQYQSG
-527 ELGVASAEIAN
+527 LASYQAGLAQYQAGKSQLEN
-538 QEDKLTQAQE
+538 SSSSLSQEERKLAQAQE
-548 EVDAAKQ
+548 ELDAARQ
-555 TYEQEAGT
+555 SYEQEAGS
-563 AQSQIQAVKDDLAQ
+563 AQSQIQAAKDDLAQ
-577 AQTELDNMEAPA
+577 AQTELDGMEAPA
-589 YRVYSRSTLP
+589 YRVYSRSTIP
-599 GSVGYENYRESTS
+599 GSVGYDNYRQSTS

-669 LVASLT
+669 LVASLS

-689 PMIGNIIANSTVIGQ
+689 PMIGNIIADSTVIGQ

-739 EPAQLLQGKPPV
+739 EPARLLQGKPPV

-839 AEVTEVIESD
+839 AEVTEVLESD
-849 KVQKAAQ
+849 KVQKATQ

-876 LMVAEP
+876 LIVSEP
-882 EELAGFVQLQERGG
+882 EELADFVQLQERGG
-896 EQIHLTDQGAVLT
+896 DKIDLIDQGAVLT

-950 LTPAYYEEVTGQ
+950 LTPAYYEELTGQ

-970 ITSNDQ
+970 LTSQDQ
-976 RPAKIKELAAQLLA
+976 TPAKVKELAAQLLA

-1004 AMIEQVAKSLQS
+1004 AMIEQVASSLQS
-1016 VMIILTVLSVL
+1016 IMIILTILSVL

-1044 VRELSTIR
+1044 IRELSTIR

-1074 IGIVLGLGSGYAL
+1074 IGIVLGIGAGYAL

-1104 SVPIQGYL
+1104 SVPLQGYL

-1124 LGILVNHRLRHLD
+1124 LGVLVNHRLRHLD

>member
-22 FSIFSLMMIGSMALV
+22 FSIFSLMMIGAMALV

-78 KDLPKAQVEFAY
+78 KDLPQAQVEFAY

-123 QKESEIALAASLQ
+123 QKESEIALATSLQ
-136 KNYKL
+136 KDYKI
-141 GDTISFKLGEKSPL
+141 GDTITFTLGEDSPL
-155 KKATFTIT
+155 KAETFTIT
-163 GFVNSSEIWDQTSIG
+163 GFVHSSEIWDQTSIG

-186 LTAFA
+186 LTAYA
-191 VTSSQAFDSEVYML
+191 VTSPQAFDSEVYML

-218 YSAAYEKKTS
+218 YSAAYEKKIS

-244 RWSILKTDSQKKIDD
+244 RLEVLKASAQEAIQD
-259 GQAEI
+259 GQAKI
-264 AQSEKELAN
+264 AQSEQDLTEAE
-273 AQQKIKDG
+273 QKIKDG
-281 EGQLADGQGQLNA
+281 ESQLTQGQDQLQA
-294 AKNQLASG
+294 AKSQIASG
-302 QNRLASSAKE
+302 QASLTQSWQELTAAKAQLDATYQSLTSAKAQ
-312 LAAAQT
+312 LDSSKAQLDASKPQLDAAAQ
-318 KLDATAREL
+318 EL

-334 DTKAQELAT
+334 
-343 ARQQLDASKA
+343 
-353 TLDTTKA
+353 
-360 QLDAA
+360 
-365 ASQLASVK
+365 
-373 AQLEAKNHELNL
+373 EAKNQELNQ
-385 AAAQITEAQ
+385 AAAQISEGQ
-394 VQLQTAKKALEEQ
+394 YQLQLAKEALEGQ
-407 INQLIFEGKDPYS
+407 INQLLFEGKDPYS
-420 MPEIQAAQAQ
+420 LPEIQEAQAQ

-441 MQAYKTGFN
+441 IQAYE
-450 QYQAGFAQYQEQEKQ
+450 AGFAQYQ
-465 YQTGYQA
+465 TGF
-472 YETGM
+472 
-477 AQYQAGQ
+477 AQYQAQESFYQ
-484 AQYES
+484 ASLQ
-489 GLAQYQAAQTQYEAG
+489 GLAQYQSGLAQYEAG
-504 YAQYQTGLAQYQS
+504 YAQYQSGLAAYQAGLAQYQA
-517 GLHQYQTGQT
+517 GQSQLDNST
-527 ELGVASAEIAN
+527 SSLS
-538 QEDKLTQAQE
+538 QEESKLAQAQE
-548 EVDAAKQ
+548 ELDAVTQ

-563 AQSQIQAVKDDLAQ
+563 AQSQIQAAKEDLAL
-577 AQTELDNMEAPA
+577 AQTELDGMEAPA

-658 GQIVTKFVIYG
+658 SQIVTKFVIYG
-669 LVASLT
+669 LVASLA

-704 SNLYFYPSWTLLA
+704 SNLFFYPSWTLLA

-739 EPAQLLQGKPPV
+739 EPARLLQGKPPV
-751 AGSRILLEHLP
+751 AGSRILLEKLP
-762 LIWKRLTFTQ
+762 FIWKRLTFTQ

-839 AEVTEVIESD
+839 AEVTEVLESD

-876 LMVAEP
+876 LMVSEP
-882 EELAGFVQLQERGG
+882 EELADFVQLQERGG
-896 EQIHLTDQGAVLT
+896 DKIDLTDQGAVLT

-923 VTLHIQDQAVTV
+923 VTLHIQDQTVTV

-962 ASQKNAYL
+962 ATQKNAYF
-970 ITSNDQ
+970 ITSKDQ
-976 RPAKIKELAAQLLA
+976 TPDKIKELAAQLLA

-1004 AMIEQVAKSLQS
+1004 AMIEQVANSLQS

-1069 IILAF
+1069 IILAM
-1074 IGIVLGLGSGYAL
+1074 IGILLGLGAGYAL

-1104 SVPIQGYL
+1104 SVPLQGYL

>member
-78 KDLPKAQVEFAY
+78 KDLPQAQVEFAY
-90 LTDVTIKDTYQA
+90 LTDVTIKDSYQA

-123 QKESEIALAASLQ
+123 QKESEIALATSLQ
-136 KNYKL
+136 KDYKI
-141 GDTISFKLGEKSPL
+141 GDTISFTLGQDSPL
-155 KKATFTIT
+155 KAETFTIT
-163 GFVNSSEIWDQTSIG
+163 GFVHSSEIWDQTSIG

-186 LTAFA
+186 LTAYA
-191 VTSSQAFDSEVYML
+191 VTSPQAFDSEVYML

-218 YSAAYEKKTS
+218 YSAAYEKKIS
-228 QHQQDLEKL
+228 QHQQDLETL

-264 AQSEKELAN
+264 AQSEQDLTEAE
-273 AQQKIKDG
+273 QKIKDG
-281 EGQLADGQGQLNA
+281 ESQLTQGQDQLQA
-294 AKNQLASG
+294 AKSQIASG
-302 QNRLASSAKE
+302 QASLAQSWQELSAAKAQLDATYQSLTSAKAQ
-312 LAAAQT
+312 LDSSKAQLDASKPQLDAAAQ
-318 KLDATAREL
+318 EL

-334 DTKAQELAT
+334 
-343 ARQQLDASKA
+343 
-353 TLDTTKA
+353 
-360 QLDAA
+360 
-365 ASQLASVK
+365 
-373 AQLEAKNHELNL
+373 EAKNQELNQ
-385 AAAQITEAQ
+385 AAAQISEGQ
-394 VQLQTAKKALEEQ
+394 YQLQLAKEALEGQ
-407 INQLIFEGKDPYS
+407 INQLLFEGKDPYS
-420 MPEIQAAQAQ
+420 LPEIQEAQAQ

-441 MQAYKTGFN
+441 IQAYE
-450 QYQAGFAQYQEQEKQ
+450 AGFAQYQ
-465 YQTGYQA
+465 TGF
-472 YETGM
+472 
-477 AQYQAGQ
+477 AQYQAQESFYQ
-484 AQYES
+484 ASLQEYEA
-489 GLAQYQAAQTQYEAG
+489 GLAQYQSGLAQYEAG
-504 YAQYQTGLAQYQS
+504 YAQYQSGLAAYQA
-517 GLHQYQTGQT
+517 GLARYQAGQSQLDNST
-527 ELGVASAEIAN
+527 SSLS
-538 QEDKLTQAQE
+538 QEESKLAQAQE
-548 EVDAAKQ
+548 ELDAATQ

-563 AQSQIQAVKDDLAQ
+563 AQSQIQAAKDDLAQ
-577 AQTELDNMEAPA
+577 AQTELDDMEAPA

-658 GQIVTKFVIYG
+658 SQIVTKFVIYG
-669 LVASLT
+669 MVAALS

-739 EPAQLLQGKPPV
+739 EPARLLQGKPPV

-839 AEVTEVIESD
+839 AEVTEVLESD

-876 LMVAEP
+876 LIVSEP
-882 EELAGFVQLQERGG
+882 EELAGFVHLQERGG
-896 EQIHLTDQGAVLT
+896 DKIDLTDQGAVLT

-935 QVAAIAEMYTGHFIY
+935 QVEAIAEMYTGHFIY
-950 LTPAYYEEVTGQ
+950 LTPAYYEELTGQ
-962 ASQKNAYL
+962 ASQNNAYF

-976 RPAKIKELAAQLLA
+976 TPDKIKELAAQLLA
-990 LKGVEGLVQNTSLI
+990 LKGVDGLVQNTSLI

-1061 TLYIYRET
+1061 TLYIYWET
-1069 IILAF
+1069 IILAM
-1074 IGIVLGLGSGYAL
+1074 IGIVLGLGAGYAL

-1104 SVPIQGYL
+1104 SVPLQGYL

-1124 LGILVNHRLRHLD
+1124 LGVLVNHRLRHLD

>member
-123 QKESEIALAASLQ
+123 QKESEIALATSLQ
-136 KNYKL
+136 KDYKI
-141 GDTISFKLGEKSPL
+141 GDTISFTLGQDSPL
-155 KKATFTIT
+155 KAETFTIT
-163 GFVNSSEIWDQTSIG
+163 GFVHSSEIWDQTSIG

-186 LTAFA
+186 LTAYA
-191 VTSSQAFDSEVYML
+191 VTSPQAFDSEVYML

-218 YSAAYEKKTS
+218 YSAAYEKKIS
-228 QHQQDLEKL
+228 QHQQDLETL

-244 RWSILKTDSQKKIDD
+244 RLEVLKASAQEAIQD

-281 EGQLADGQGQLNA
+281 ESQLTKGQDQLQA
-294 AKNQLASG
+294 AKSQIVSG
-302 QNRLASSAKE
+302 QAKLAQSWQELSAAKAQLDATYQSLTSAKAQ
-312 LAAAQT
+312 LDSSKAQLDASKPQLDAAAQ
-318 KLDATAREL
+318 EL

-334 DTKAQELAT
+334 
-343 ARQQLDASKA
+343 
-353 TLDTTKA
+353 
-360 QLDAA
+360 
-365 ASQLASVK
+365 
-373 AQLEAKNHELNL
+373 EAKNQELNQ
-385 AAAQITEAQ
+385 AAAQISEGQ
-394 VQLQTAKKALEEQ
+394 YQLQLAKEALEGQ
-407 INQLIFEGKDPYS
+407 INQLLFEGKDPYS
-420 MPEIQAAQAQ
+420 LPEIQEAQAQ

-441 MQAYKTGFN
+441 IQAYE
-450 QYQAGFAQYQEQEKQ
+450 AGFAQYQ
-465 YQTGYQA
+465 TGF
-472 YETGM
+472 
-477 AQYQAGQ
+477 AQYQAQESFYQ
-484 AQYES
+484 ASLQEYEA
-489 GLAQYQAAQTQYEAG
+489 GLAQYQSGLAQYEAG
-504 YAQYQTGLAQYQS
+504 YAQYQSGLAAYQA
-517 GLHQYQTGQT
+517 GLARYQAGQSQLDNST
-527 ELGVASAEIAN
+527 SSLS
-538 QEDKLTQAQE
+538 QEESKLAQAQE
-548 EVDAAKQ
+548 ELDAATQ

-563 AQSQIQAVKDDLAQ
+563 AQSQIQAAKDDLAQ
-577 AQTELDNMEAPA
+577 AQTELDDMEAPA

-669 LVASLT
+669 LVASLA

-739 EPAQLLQGKPPV
+739 EPARLLQGKPPV

-839 AEVTEVIESD
+839 AEVTEVLESD

-865 PAGLDESISIN
+865 PAGLDETISIN
-876 LMVAEP
+876 LIVSEP
-882 EELAGFVQLQERGG
+882 EELADFVHLQERGG
-896 EQIHLTDQGAVLT
+896 DKIDLTDQGAVLT

-935 QVAAIAEMYTGHFIY
+935 QVAAIAEMYTGHFVY
-950 LTPAYYEEVTGQ
+950 MSPVYYEEVTGQ
-962 ASQKNAYL
+962 ASQKNAYF
-970 ITSNDQ
+970 ITSKEQTPD
-976 RPAKIKELAAQLLA
+976 KIKELAAQLLA
-990 LKGVEGLVQNTSLI
+990 LKGVDGLVQNTSLI

-1069 IILAF
+1069 IILAM
-1074 IGIVLGLGSGYAL
+1074 IGIVLGLGAGYAL

-1104 SVPIQGYL
+1104 SVPLQGYL
-1112 IPVISVLAILAV
+1112 IPVISVLVILAV
-1124 LGILVNHRLRHLD
+1124 LGVLVNHRLRHLD

>member
-78 KDLPKAQVEFAY
+78 KGLPQAQVEFAY

-115 ELVSGHLP
+115 ELVSGHRP
-123 QKESEIALAASLQ
+123 QKESEIALATSLQ
-136 KNYKL
+136 KDYKL

-163 GFVNSSEIWDQTSIG
+163 GFVHSSEIWDQTSIG

-186 LTAFA
+186 LTAYA
-191 VTSSQAFDSEVYML
+191 VTSPQAFDSEVYML

-218 YSAAYEKKTS
+218 YSAAYEKKIS

-244 RWSILKTDSQKKIDD
+244 RLEVLKASAQEAIQD

-264 AQSEKELAN
+264 AQSEKELTEAE
-273 AQQKIKDG
+273 QKIKDG
-281 EGQLADGQGQLNA
+281 ESQLTQGQDQLQA
-294 AKNQLASG
+294 AKSQIVSG
-302 QNRLASSAKE
+302 QAKLAQSWQELSAAKAQLDATYQSLTSAKAQ
-312 LAAAQT
+312 LDSRKAQLDASKPQLDAAAQ
-318 KLDATAREL
+318 EL

-334 DTKAQELAT
+334 
-343 ARQQLDASKA
+343 
-353 TLDTTKA
+353 
-360 QLDAA
+360 
-365 ASQLASVK
+365 
-373 AQLEAKNHELNL
+373 EAKNQELNQV
-385 AAAQITEAQ
+385 AAQISEGQ
-394 VQLQTAKKALEEQ
+394 YQLQLAKEALEGQ
-407 INQLIFEGKDPYS
+407 INQLLFEGKDPYS
-420 MPEIQAAQAQ
+420 LPEIQEAQAQ

-441 MQAYKTGFN
+441 IQAYE
-450 QYQAGFAQYQEQEKQ
+450 AGFAQYQ
-465 YQTGYQA
+465 TGF
-472 YETGM
+472 
-477 AQYQAGQ
+477 AQYQAQESFYQ
-484 AQYES
+484 ANLQEYEA
-489 GLAQYQAAQTQYEAG
+489 GLAQYQSGLAQYEAG
-504 YAQYQTGLAQYQS
+504 YAQYQSGLAAYQA
-517 GLHQYQTGQT
+517 GLARYQAGQSQLDNST
-527 ELGVASAEIAN
+527 SSLSEEES
-538 QEDKLTQAQE
+538 KLAQAQE
-548 EVDAAKQ
+548 ELDAATQ

-563 AQSQIQAVKDDLAQ
+563 AQSQIQAAKEDLAQ
-577 AQTELDNMEAPA
+577 AQTELDSMEAPA
-589 YRVYSRSTLP
+589 YRVYSRSTIP
-599 GSVGYENYRESTS
+599 GSVGYDNYRQSTS

-658 GQIVTKFVIYG
+658 SQIVTKFVIYG

-689 PMIGNIIANSTVIGQ
+689 PMIGNIIAHSTVIGQ

-739 EPAQLLQGKPPV
+739 EPARLLQGKPPV
-751 AGSRILLEHLP
+751 AGSRILLEYLP

-839 AEVTEVIESD
+839 AEVTEVLESD

-876 LMVAEP
+876 LIVSEP
-882 EELAGFVQLQERGG
+882 EELADFVQLQERGG
-896 EQIHLTDQGAVLT
+896 DKIDLTDQGAVLT

-962 ASQKNAYL
+962 VSQNNAYF
-970 ITSNDQ
+970 IASKDQ
-976 RPAKIKELAAQLLA
+976 TPVKIKELAAQLLA

-1069 IILAF
+1069 IILAM
-1074 IGIVLGLGSGYAL
+1074 IGIVLGLGAGYAL

-1104 SVPIQGYL
+1104 SVPLQGYL

>member
-1 MKKKIYWKDIW
+1 M
-12 LTIRQSKGRF
+12 
-22 FSIFSLMMIGSMALV
+22 
-37 GLKVTTPNMERTA
+37 
-50 QLFVDKTQML
+50 
-60 DLAVMADYGLDE
+60 
-72 ADVQEL
+72 
-78 KDLPKAQVEFAY
+78 
-90 LTDVTIKDTYQA
+90 
-102 VRIFSQTDKISQY
+102 
-115 ELVSGHLP
+115 
-123 QKESEIALAASLQ
+123 
-136 KNYKL
+136 
-141 GDTISFKLGEKSPL
+141 
-155 KKATFTIT
+155 
-163 GFVNSSEIWDQTSIG
+163 
-178 QTTVGTGE
+178 
-186 LTAFA
+186 
-191 VTSSQAFDSEVYML
+191 
-205 ARIRYTDLAEEPY
+205 
-218 YSAAYEKKTS
+218 
-228 QHQQDLEKL
+228 
-237 LADNGQQ
+237 
-244 RWSILKTDSQKKIDD
+244 
-259 GQAEI
+259 
-264 AQSEKELAN
+264 
-273 AQQKIKDG
+273 
-281 EGQLADGQGQLNA
+281 
-294 AKNQLASG
+294 
-302 QNRLASSAKE
+302 
-312 LAAAQT
+312 
-318 KLDATAREL
+318 
-327 ATAKAQL
+327 
-334 DTKAQELAT
+334 
-343 ARQQLDASKA
+343 
-353 TLDTTKA
+353 
-360 QLDAA
+360 
-365 ASQLASVK
+365 
-373 AQLEAKNHELNL
+373 
-385 AAAQITEAQ
+385 
-394 VQLQTAKKALEEQ
+394 
-407 INQLIFEGKDPYS
+407 
-420 MPEIQAAQAQ
+420 
-430 IQAQEASLAQA
+430 
-441 MQAYKTGFN
+441 
-450 QYQAGFAQYQEQEKQ
+450 
-465 YQTGYQA
+465 
-472 YETGM
+472 
-477 AQYQAGQ
+477 
-484 AQYES
+484 
-489 GLAQYQAAQTQYEAG
+489 
-504 YAQYQTGLAQYQS
+504 
-517 GLHQYQTGQT
+517 
-527 ELGVASAEIAN
+527 
-538 QEDKLTQAQE
+538 
-548 EVDAAKQ
+548 
-555 TYEQEAGT
+555 
-563 AQSQIQAVKDDLAQ
+563 
-577 AQTELDNMEAPA
+577 
-589 YRVYSRSTLP
+589 
-599 GSVGYENYRESTS
+599 
-612 SISSIGNI
+612 
-620 FPLVLYL
+620 
-627 VAALVTFTTMTR
+627 TFTTMTR

-669 LVASLT
+669 LVASLA

-739 EPAQLLQGKPPV
+739 EPARLLQGKPPV

-839 AEVTEVIESD
+839 AEVTEVLESD

-865 PAGLDESISIN
+865 PAGLDETISIN
-876 LMVAEP
+876 LIVSEP
-882 EELAGFVQLQERGG
+882 EELADFVHLQERGG
-896 EQIHLTDQGAVLT
+896 DKIDLTDQGAVLT

-950 LTPAYYEEVTGQ
+950 LTPAYYEELTGQ
-962 ASQKNAYL
+962 ASQKNAYF
-970 ITSNDQ
+970 ITSKEQTPD
-976 RPAKIKELAAQLLA
+976 KIKELAAQLLA
-990 LKGVEGLVQNTSLI
+990 LKGVDGLVQNTSLI

-1069 IILAF
+1069 IILAM
-1074 IGIVLGLGSGYAL
+1074 IGIVLGLGAGYAL

-1104 SVPIQGYL
+1104 SVPLQGYL
-1112 IPVISVLAILAV
+1112 IPVISVLVILAV
-1124 LGILVNHRLRHLD
+1124 LGVLVNHRLRHLD

>member
-1 MKKKIYWKDIW
+1 MKKNIYWKDIW

-78 KDLPKAQVEFAY
+78 KDLPQAQVEFAY
-90 LTDVTIKDTYQA
+90 LTDVTIIDTYQA

-123 QKESEIALAASLQ
+123 QKESEIALATSLQ
-136 KNYKL
+136 KDYKI
-141 GDTISFKLGEKSPL
+141 GDTITFTLGQDSPL
-155 KKATFTIT
+155 KAESFTIT
-163 GFVNSSEIWDQTSIG
+163 GFVHSSEIWDQTSIG

-186 LTAFA
+186 LTAYA
-191 VTSSQAFDSEVYML
+191 VTSPQAFDSEVYML

-218 YSAAYEKKTS
+218 YSAAYEKKIS

-244 RWSILKTDSQKKIDD
+244 CLEVLKANAQEAIQD

-264 AQSEKELAN
+264 AQSEKDLAE
-273 AQQKIKDG
+273 AEQKIKDG
-281 EGQLADGQGQLNA
+281 EGQLAQGQDQLQA
-294 AKNQLASG
+294 AKSQIASG
-302 QNRLASSAKE
+302 QAGLAQSWQE
-312 LAAAQT
+312 L
-318 KLDATAREL
+318 TA
-327 ATAKAQL
+327 AKAQL
-334 DTKAQELAT
+334 DATYQSLTSAKAQLDSSKA
-343 ARQQLDASKA
+343 QLDASKP
-353 TLDTTKA
+353 

-365 ASQLASVK
+365 ALELASAK
-373 AQLEAKNHELNL
+373 AQLEAKNQELNQ
-385 AAAQITEAQ
+385 AAALISEGQYQLQLAKEALEAQ
-394 VQLQTAKKALEEQ
+394 VTQLL
-407 INQLIFEGKDPYS
+407 FEGKDPYAL
-420 MPEIQAAQAQ
+420 PEIQAAQAQ
-430 IQAQEASLAQA
+430 ILAQEASLAQA
-441 MQAYKTGFN
+441 MQAYE
-450 QYQAGFAQYQEQEKQ
+450 AGFAQYQ
-465 YQTGYQA
+465 TGF
-472 YETGM
+472 
-477 AQYQAGQ
+477 AQYQAQ
-484 AQYES
+484 ES
-489 GLAQYQAAQTQYEAG
+489 FYQASLQEYEA
-504 YAQYQTGLAQYQS
+504 GLAQYQS
-517 GLHQYQTGQT
+517 GLAQYETGYAQYQSG
-527 ELGVASAEIAN
+527 LASYQAGLAQYQAGKSQLEN
-538 QEDKLTQAQE
+538 SSSSLSQEESKLAQAQE
-548 EVDAAKQ
+548 ELDAARQ
-555 TYEQEAGT
+555 SYEQEAGS
-563 AQSQIQAVKDDLAQ
+563 AQSQIQAAKDDLAQ
-577 AQTELDNMEAPA
+577 AQKELDELAVPA
-589 YRVYSRSTLP
+589 YRVYSRSTIP
-599 GSVGYENYRESTS
+599 GSVGYDNYRQSTS

-669 LVASLT
+669 LVASLS

-689 PMIGNIIANSTVIGQ
+689 PMIGNIIADSTVIGQ

-739 EPAQLLQGKPPV
+739 EPARLLQGKPPV

-839 AEVTEVIESD
+839 AEVTEVLESD

-876 LMVAEP
+876 LIVSEP
-882 EELAGFVQLQERGG
+882 EELADFAQLQERGG
-896 EQIHLTDQGAVLT
+896 DKIDLTDQGAVLT

-950 LTPAYYEEVTGQ
+950 LTPAYYEELTGQ

-970 ITSNDQ
+970 LTSQDQ
-976 RPAKIKELAAQLLA
+976 TPDKIKELAAQLLA

-1004 AMIEQVAKSLQS
+1004 AMIEQVASSLQS

-1044 VRELSTIR
+1044 IRELSTIR

-1069 IILAF
+1069 IILAI
-1074 IGIVLGLGSGYAL
+1074 IGIVLGLGAGYAL

-1104 SVPIQGYL
+1104 SVPLQGYL

-1124 LGILVNHRLRHLD
+1124 LGVLVNHRLRHLD

>member
-90 LTDVTIKDTYQA
+90 LTDVIIKDTYQA

-123 QKESEIALAASLQ
+123 QKESEIALATSLQ
-136 KNYKL
+136 KDYKI
-141 GDTISFKLGEKSPL
+141 GDTITFTLGQDSPL
-155 KKATFTIT
+155 KAETFTIT
-163 GFVNSSEIWDQTSIG
+163 GFVHSSEIWDQTSIG

-186 LTAFA
+186 LTAYA
-191 VTSSQAFDSEVYML
+191 VTSPQAFDSEVYML

-218 YSAAYEKKTS
+218 YSAAYEKKIS

-244 RWSILKTDSQKKIDD
+244 RLEILKASAQEAIQD

-264 AQSEKELAN
+264 AQSEQNLTEAE
-273 AQQKIKDG
+273 QKIKNG
-281 EGQLADGQGQLNA
+281 ESQLAEGQDQLQV
-294 AKNQLASG
+294 AKSQIASG
-302 QNRLASSAKE
+302 QASLAQSWQELSAAKAQLDSTYQSLTSAKAQ
-312 LAAAQT
+312 LDSSKAQLDASKPQLDAAAQ
-318 KLDATAREL
+318 EL

-334 DTKAQELAT
+334 
-343 ARQQLDASKA
+343 
-353 TLDTTKA
+353 
-360 QLDAA
+360 
-365 ASQLASVK
+365 
-373 AQLEAKNHELNL
+373 EAKNQELNQ
-385 AAAQITEAQ
+385 AAAQISEGQ
-394 VQLQTAKKALEEQ
+394 YQLQLAKEALEGQ
-407 INQLIFEGKDPYS
+407 INQLLFEGKDPYS
-420 MPEIQAAQAQ
+420 LPEIQEAQAQ

-441 MQAYKTGFN
+441 IQAYE
-450 QYQAGFAQYQEQEKQ
+450 AGFAQYQ
-465 YQTGYQA
+465 TGF
-472 YETGM
+472 
-477 AQYQAGQ
+477 AQYQAQESFYQ
-484 AQYES
+484 ASLQEYEA
-489 GLAQYQAAQTQYEAG
+489 GLAQYQSGLAQYEAG
-504 YAQYQTGLAQYQS
+504 YAQYQSGLAAYQA
-517 GLHQYQTGQT
+517 GLARYQAGQSQLDNST
-527 ELGVASAEIAN
+527 SSLS
-538 QEDKLTQAQE
+538 QEESKLAQAQE
-548 EVDAAKQ
+548 ELDAATQ

-563 AQSQIQAVKDDLAQ
+563 AQSQIQAAKEDLAQ
-577 AQTELDNMEAPA
+577 AQTELDGMEAPA
-589 YRVYSRSTLP
+589 YRVYSRSTIP

-658 GQIVTKFVIYG
+658 SQIVTKFVIYG

-739 EPAQLLQGKPPV
+739 EPARLLQGKPPV
-751 AGSRILLEHLP
+751 AGSRILLEYLP

-839 AEVTEVIESD
+839 AEVTEVLESD

-876 LMVAEP
+876 LMVSEP
-882 EELAGFVQLQERGG
+882 EELADFVQLQERGG
-896 EQIHLTDQGAVLT
+896 DKIDLTDQGAVLT

-950 LTPAYYEEVTGQ
+950 LTPAYYEELTGQ
-962 ASQKNAYL
+962 ASQNNAYF
-970 ITSNDQ
+970 ITSKEQTPD
-976 RPAKIKELAAQLLA
+976 KIKELAAQLLA

-1004 AMIEQVAKSLQS
+1004 AMIEQVAKSLQT

-1104 SVPIQGYL
+1104 SVPLQGYL
-1112 IPVISVLAILAV
+1112 IPVISVLAILTV

>member
-1 MKKKIYWKDIW
+1 MKKNIYWKDIW

-37 GLKVTTPNMERTA
+37 ALKVTTPNMERTA

-60 DLAVMADYGLDE
+60 DMAVMADYGLDE
-72 ADVQEL
+72 ADVKEL
-78 KDLPKAQVEFAY
+78 KNLPQAQVEFAY
-90 LTDVTIKDTYQA
+90 LADVTIKDSYQA

-115 ELVSGHLP
+115 ELVSGRLP
-123 QKESEIALAASLQ
+123 QKESEIALATSLQ
-136 KNYKL
+136 KDYKI
-141 GDTISFKLGEKSPL
+141 GDTITFTLGQDSPL
-155 KKATFTIT
+155 KAETFTIT
-163 GFVNSSEIWDQTSIG
+163 GFVHSSEIWDQTSIG

-186 LTAFA
+186 LTAYA
-191 VTSSQAFDSEVYML
+191 VTSPQSFDSEVYML
-205 ARIRYTDLAEEPY
+205 ARIRYSDLAEEPY
-218 YSAAYEKKTS
+218 YSAAYEEKIS

-244 RWSILKTDSQKKIDD
+244 RLEVLKASGQEAIQD
-259 GQAEI
+259 GLAEI
-264 AQSEKELAN
+264 AQSEQDLTEAE
-273 AQQKIKDG
+273 QKIKDG
-281 EGQLADGQGQLNA
+281 ESQLAQGQEQLQA
-294 AKNQLASG
+294 AKSQIASG
-302 QNRLASSAKE
+302 QARLAQSWQELSAAKAQLDTTYQSLTSAKAQ
-312 LAAAQT
+312 LDSSKAQLDASKPQLDAAAQ
-318 KLDATAREL
+318 EL

-334 DTKAQELAT
+334 
-343 ARQQLDASKA
+343 
-353 TLDTTKA
+353 
-360 QLDAA
+360 
-365 ASQLASVK
+365 
-373 AQLEAKNHELNL
+373 EAKNQELNQ
-385 AAAQITEAQ
+385 AAAQISEGQ
-394 VQLQTAKKALEEQ
+394 YQLQLAKEALEGQ
-407 INQLIFEGKDPYS
+407 INQLLFEGKDPYS
-420 MPEIQAAQAQ
+420 LPEIQAAQAQ
-430 IQAQEASLAQA
+430 IQVQEASLAQA
-441 MQAYKTGFN
+441 I
-450 QYQAGFAQYQEQEKQ
+450 
-465 YQTGYQA
+465 QT
-472 YETGM
+472 YE
-477 AQYQAGQ
+477 A
-484 AQYES
+484 
-489 GLAQYQAAQTQYEAG
+489 GLAQYQSGLAQYEAG
-504 YAQYQTGLAQYQS
+504 YAQYQSGLAAYQAGLAQYQA
-517 GLHQYQTGQT
+517 GQSQLDNST
-527 ELGVASAEIAN
+527 SSLS
-538 QEDKLTQAQE
+538 QEESKLAQAQE
-548 EVDAAKQ
+548 EVDAAKKAF
-555 TYEQEAGT
+555 EQEAGT
-563 AQSQIQAVKDDLAQ
+563 AQSQIQAAKDDLAL
-577 AQTELDNMEAPA
+577 AQTELDDLEAPA

-599 GSVGYENYRESTS
+599 GSAGYDNYRQSTS

-658 GQIVTKFVIYG
+658 SQIVTKFVLYG

-704 SNLYFYPSWTLLA
+704 SHLYFYPSWTLLA

-739 EPAQLLQGKPPV
+739 EPARLLQGKPPV
-751 AGSRILLEHLP
+751 AGSRIFLEHLP

-856 IQSSRLTEE
+856 IQSTRLTEE

-882 EELAGFVQLQERGG
+882 EELAGFVHLQERGG
-896 EQIHLTDQGAVLT
+896 DKIDLTDQGAVLT
-909 ENLANLYGVKAGDA
+909 ENLANLYGVKAGDE

-935 QVAAIAEMYTGHFIY
+935 QVAAIAEMYTGHFVY
-950 LTPAYYEEVTGQ
+950 MSPVYYEEVTGQ
-962 ASQKNAYL
+962 TSQKNAYL
-970 ITSNDQ
+970 LTSQDQ

-1004 AMIEQVAKSLQS
+1004 AVIEQLANSLQS

-1069 IILAF
+1069 IILGM
-1074 IGIVLGLGSGYAL
+1074 IGIGLGLGTGYAL

-1092 SFLGSSTTMFNP
+1092 SFLGSSSTMFNP
-1104 SVPIQGYL
+1104 SVPLQGYL

-1124 LGILVNHRLRHLD
+1124 LGVLVNHRLRHLD